1 MAILSNG
8 KFYGFLCSV
17 KATGRKLSNG
27 VKEYVEDFVSGF
39 AGHGWKLWE
48 YIKGKWKLE
57 IDSLVVRETM
67 VVFELLI
74 QKIRAVKG
82 ALGITQACG
91 RIKTATL
98 DESGQNWLVTIED
111 EMSFVAHDFIRCQDW
126 TNGTLKGYW
135 VEISEIRKID
145 GVDTIVIPVSD
156 FTGGI
161 GYTDGMEAVDPALS
175 GMTTPA
181 IGDEIVQFG
190 NSKDV
195 NRQSAIYLHA
205 DEGGQP
211 AIDILFGINSKSF
224 AGCTK
229 IRMGGELPG
238 TDGLKGFYCENGM
251 IKGTDST
258 GHVVYCIYPD
268 GTAEFGDG
276 SAKFATDKSGYIAG
290 GAISWHWDASKNK
303 YVCSMK
309 GVVLTWDNLDEE
321 TKENLKGEPGKD
333 GQDGTNG
340 TDGKDGTSL
349 IFMGEFSSAPADPQ
363 NGYWYRNTTDKKCY
377 VYQDGAWYVMTEDGK
392 NGLDGEGSI
401 SADLDDE
408 MQSVVCSLDGTVVSG
423 LPVTTTFSMFYG
435 TTELSLDSLSVG
447 SITGVTATADRSTG
461 IVKVTAIT
469 AAVADVIRIPI
480 TGKATYKGAQ
490 YERTLQ
496 LSINKI
502 KPGANG
508 QNGTDGTDGADGQN
522 AVIYSLQPSTNII
535 KRDAN
540 GNSDVSKISCRV
552 MKTDGTSTV
561 VSSLPVGYSMDYIID
576 SGNATSYTPDSEI
589 SVSGITNKIQ
599 FRLYNETSG
608 VVLIDRETIAVV
620 SDGKKG
626 LDGINGEDGKDGLSI
641 MWKGDLSSAPS
652 NPEKNWAYRNTSNGI
667 VYIYNG
673 SAWELMVADGQ
684 DGTDGTDGTD
694 GLSVF
699 VTYHDSEDEPSRPT
713 GSGTS
718 GGWHTNATKD
728 VVWISQKV
736 ASSASSGTWGD
747 PIRFKGL
754 PGKYTELR
762 YKYAFGKPA
771 TPTGTNPAGWSLSPD
786 REDITFSYSGDF
798 TKDGDYYVSP
808 SPTSHSSTYKQR
820 ISFTT
825 RRANQMI
832 HIEIDVSSEQNY
844 DKGIVEALD
853 MSYHMDN
860 EHAWVGSGVA
870 SAVVD
875 IAVPTSGSHFVEIV
889 YTKDGSGSS
898 NEDRVRFRML
908 DPTTCW
914 YSTAVIDGE
923 TTPSWSEPVIF
934 PTDSKTEEQVYLLA
948 KSKRDVVDLPTS
960 NEYVNEYIGDAPE
973 YSSSKFYSA
982 GNIVKYNNVYK
993 VAIQAHSGIAPTN
1006 EAYWEDVLWWVDNPR
1021 GASETYP
1028 YEYTCER
1035 TLQDGKWGEY
1045 KNYRLFG
1052 HYGKDGEP
1060 GEPGTPG
1067 EDANLLPWVE
1077 DWNNNKTEI
1086 GGEYLISP
1094 KIFSGTK
1101 DSNGKLTG
1109 VALGRDCV
1117 TVDGEKKTGIFA
1129 LDQDDLMLELDP
1141 LNKRYVFR
1149 GTNIIGSPDGQR
1161 VVISPDSKDIK
1172 IFDDSNK
1179 NVLRID
1185 GASKDSLN
1193 DLFSQNIPTINIK
1206 NIPASVPSQERE
1218 YMVDIADPIYVTGNV
1233 ALDGRFF
1240 GGYTSSSPNTIFVEI
1255 ILKTYSDSSL
1265 QNIIYADYLYSKVV
1279 SYTTEH
1285 SFDGEMFTGFLVSGY
1300 NVLSLRLAM
1309 SYQYSHSF
1317 SINNMSIT
1325 PVVNEYLSSLF
1336 ANGISLGTSSK
1347 NLFSV
1352 MNRRVNGINSIQAIL
1367 SDGTSGLRLDSNGLQ
1382 SLRNGRWGMVP
1393 SIICYGRAYSTP
1405 SNAYIRRCKSYNG
1418 DIPTITRMSS
1428 TLGYLRMNI
1437 PSSWTADGFSESN
1450 VQIMLTGFGQS
1461 RNGSASNMSEFLIK
1475 ATVISVT
1482 SSEVYIGLSDDDT
1495 GNDGEF
1501 YFEMKWL

>member
-135 VEISEIRKID
+135 VEIAEIRKID
-145 GVDTIVIPVSD
+145 GVDTIVIPVSE

-175 GMTTPA
+175 GMTTPVVS
-181 IGDEIVQFG
+181 DEIVQFG
-190 NSKDV
+190 NSKNV

-229 IRMGGELPG
+229 IRMGGDIPG

-251 IKGTDST
+251 IKGTDSK

-276 SAKFATDKSGYIAG
+276 SARFATDKSGHIAG
-290 GAISWHWDASKNK
+290 GAISWYWDASKKK

-333 GQDGTNG
+333 GQDGT
-340 TDGKDGTSL
+340 
-349 IFMGEFSSAPADPQ
+349 
-363 NGYWYRNTTDKKCY
+363 
-377 VYQDGAWYVMTEDGK
+377 
-392 NGLDGEGSI
+392 
-401 SADLDDE
+401 
-408 MQSVVCSLDGTVVSG
+408 
-423 LPVTTTFSMFYG
+423 
-435 TTELSLDSLSVG
+435 
-447 SITGVTATADRSTG
+447 
-461 IVKVTAIT
+461 
-469 AAVADVIRIPI
+469 
-480 TGKATYKGAQ
+480 
-490 YERTLQ
+490 
-496 LSINKI
+496 
-502 KPGANG
+502 
-508 QNGTDGTDGADGQN
+508 
-522 AVIYSLQPSTNII
+522 
-535 KRDAN
+535 
-540 GNSDVSKISCRV
+540 
-552 MKTDGTSTV
+552 
-561 VSSLPVGYSMDYIID
+561 
-576 SGNATSYTPDSEI
+576 
-589 SVSGITNKIQ
+589 
-599 FRLYNETSG
+599 
-608 VVLIDRETIAVV
+608 
-620 SDGKKG
+620 
-626 LDGINGEDGKDGLSI
+626 
-641 MWKGDLSSAPS
+641 
-652 NPEKNWAYRNTSNGI
+652 
-667 VYIYNG
+667 
-673 SAWELMVADGQ
+673 
-684 DGTDGTDGTD
+684 DGTDGTD

-699 VTYHDSEDEPSRPT
+699 ITYHDSEDEPSRPT

-786 REDITFSYSGDF
+786 REDITFSYSGNF

-820 ISFTT
+820 VSFTT

-853 MSYHMDN
+853 TSYSSSN
-860 EHAWVGSGVA
+860 EHAWEGSGVTN
-870 SAVVD
+870 AVVD
-875 IAVPTSGSHFVEIV
+875 IAVPTAGSHFVEIV
-889 YTKDGSGSS
+889 YTKDSSTSS
-898 NEDRVRFRML
+898 NEDRVKFRML

-914 YSTAVIDGE
+914 YSTAVIDGK

-948 KSKRDVVDLPTS
+948 KSKRNVIDLPAS

-1052 HYGKDGEP
+1052 HYGKDGKP

-1067 EDANLLPWVE
+1067 EDGKDANLLPWVE
-1077 DWNNNKTEI
+1077 QWNNNKTEI
-1086 GGEYLISP
+1086 DGEYIVSP
-1094 KIFSGTK
+1094 KMFSGTK

-1109 VALGRDCV
+1109 VAIGRDCI
-1117 TVDGEKKTGIFA
+1117 TVDGEKRTGIFA
-1129 LDQDDLMLELDP
+1129 LVDNEIVFELDP
-1141 LNKRYVFR
+1141 LTKKYIFKGTIEADGGKIAGFKIEGDALSSLNENGSILIEENGVHFLRINEYGMRNPAAALLSVRNDKGSAVSLSGGSGKDVLSILGNGASNAISSAGSHEFIQRKGEKWNAPGALWAGRITGAGGISNRWGDGCYMSVSRTDTGNYVFR
-1149 GTNIIGSPDGQR
+1149 HDLNHTDYFIIATGVNENWTICIISDKQSNTFTVKTFHKDQGWINSAFEV
-1161 VVISPDSKDIK
+1161 VVIGR
-1172 IFDDSNK
+1172 NK
-1179 NVLRID
+1179 
-1185 GASKDSLN
+1185 
-1193 DLFSQNIPTINIK
+1193 
-1206 NIPASVPSQERE
+1206 
-1218 YMVDIADPIYVTGNV
+1218 
-1233 ALDGRFF
+1233 
-1240 GGYTSSSPNTIFVEI
+1240 
-1255 ILKTYSDSSL
+1255 
-1265 QNIIYADYLYSKVV
+1265 
-1279 SYTTEH
+1279 
-1285 SFDGEMFTGFLVSGY
+1285 
-1300 NVLSLRLAM
+1300 
-1309 SYQYSHSF
+1309 
-1317 SINNMSIT
+1317 
-1325 PVVNEYLSSLF
+1325 
-1336 ANGISLGTSSK
+1336 
-1347 NLFSV
+1347 
-1352 MNRRVNGINSIQAIL
+1352 
-1367 SDGTSGLRLDSNGLQ
+1367 
-1382 SLRNGRWGMVP
+1382 
-1393 SIICYGRAYSTP
+1393 
-1405 SNAYIRRCKSYNG
+1405 
-1418 DIPTITRMSS
+1418 
-1428 TLGYLRMNI
+1428 
-1437 PSSWTADGFSESN
+1437 TA
-1450 VQIMLTGFGQS
+1450 
-1461 RNGSASNMSEFLIK
+1461 
-1475 ATVISVT
+1475 
-1482 SSEVYIGLSDDDT
+1482 
-1495 GNDGEF
+1495 
-1501 YFEMKWL
+1501 

>member
-57 IDSLVVRETM
+57 IDALLVRGQFT
-67 VVFELLI
+67 VFELLI
-74 QKIRAVKG
+74 SKIRSIMGAQTISQGQGKVKS
-82 ALGITQACG
+82 A
-91 RIKTATL
+91 RISDDGTEYL
-98 DESGQNWLVTIED
+98 IELED
-111 EMSFVAHDFIRCQDW
+111 EDVSLVAHDFIRCQ
-126 TNGTLKGYW
+126 TFSGTDLRMYH
-135 VEISEIRKID
+135 VEIESVDLSTKTLHIPLSEFNLD
-145 GVDTIVIPVSD
+145 D
-156 FTGGI
+156 
-161 GYTDGMEAVDPALS
+161 S
-175 GMTTPA
+175 GNVLNPPKA
-181 IGDEIVQFG
+181 GDDLVQFG
-190 NSKDV
+190 NSQNKD
-195 NRQSAIYLHA
+195 RQSAIYLHA
-205 DEGGQP
+205 DENGQP
-211 AIDILFGINSKSF
+211 AIDVMFDIDSKDW
-224 AGCTK
+224 TNKIK
-229 IRMGGELPG
+229 IRVGGDIPG
-238 TDGLKGFYCENGM
+238 TEGLKGFYSINGM
-251 IKGTDST
+251 IKAVDENGALIY
-258 GHVVYCIYPD
+258 GLYPD
-268 GTAEFGDG
+268 GTVNIGKGNIVYNPQNNKVTLG
-276 SAKFATDKSGYIAG
+276 SGVTL
-290 GAISWHWDASKNK
+290 SWS
-303 YVCSMK
+303 
-309 GVVLTWDNLDEE
+309 NLDEE

-349 IFMGEFSSAPADPQ
+349 IFMGEFSSAPANPQ

-408 MQSVVCSLDGTVVSG
+408 MQSVACSLDGTVVFG
-423 LPVTTTFSMFYG
+423 LPITTTFSMFYG
-435 TTELSLDSLSVG
+435 TTELPLDSLSVG

-469 AAVADVIRIPI
+469 ATVADVIRIPI
-480 TGKATYKGAQ
+480 TGRVTYKGSQ
-490 YERTLQ
+490 YERTLH
-496 LSINKI
+496 LSINKV
-502 KPGANG
+502 KPGENG
-508 QNGTDGTDGADGQN
+508 ENGTDGTNGQN

-535 KRDAN
+535 KRDAD
-540 GNSDVSKISCRV
+540 GNSDVSNISCRV
-552 MKTDGTSTV
+552 MKTDGASTV

-576 SGNATSYTPDSEI
+576 SGNATSYTPDKQI
-589 SVSGITNKIQ
+589 SVSGITDKIQ

-641 MWKGDLSSAPS
+641 TWKGDLSSAPA
-652 NPEKNWAYRNTSNGI
+652 NPQKNWAYRNTSNGI

-673 SAWELMVADGQ
+673 TAWELMVADGQ

-699 VTYHDSEDEPSRPT
+699 ITYHDSEDEPSRPT

-786 REDITFSYSGDF
+786 REDITFSYSGNF

-820 ISFTT
+820 VSFTT

-853 MSYHMDN
+853 TSYRMDN
-860 EHAWVGSGVA
+860 EHAWEGSGVTN
-870 SAVVD
+870 AVVD
-875 IAVPTSGSHFVEIV
+875 IAVPTAGSHFVEIV
-889 YTKDGSGSS
+889 YTKDGSTSS
-898 NEDRVRFRML
+898 NEDRVKFRML

-914 YSTAVIDGE
+914 YSTAVIDGK

-948 KSKRDVVDLPTS
+948 KSKRNVIDLPTS

-1045 KNYRLFG
+1045 KNYHLFG
-1052 HYGKDGEP
+1052 HYGKDGE
-1060 GEPGTPG
+1060 PG

-1101 DSNGKLTG
+1101 DSSGKLTG
-1109 VALGRDCV
+1109 IALGRDCI
-1117 TVDGEKKTGIFA
+1117 TVDGEKRTGIFA
-1129 LDQDDLMLELDP
+1129 LVGGNIVFKLDP
-1141 LNKRYVFR
+1141 ISEEYEFQGSVVADSITMKDFAHLSQAIFKGDFMFSQQGIDADGNPTSNYQEFNQENPQGGNFNPNLAFNLKTGDQYSNGGHVYGFATNTPIQAN
-1149 GTNIIGSPDGQR
+1149 GTSVDPDKVAYSKVNI
-1161 VVISPDSKDIK
+1161 
-1172 IFDDSNK
+1172 
-1179 NVLRID
+1179 
-1185 GASKDSLN
+1185 
-1193 DLFSQNIPTINIK
+1193 LFSGTSSLRLPNDKKFDGVEFTIVSTASRSFDGSANIY
-1206 NIPASVPSQERE
+1206 RE
-1218 YMVDIADPIYVTGNV
+1218 GGGDTNYSATGIHYKGVEIRTCYMRSEGSFIRLIAHWNGSKLKYYVVGHSDNFAMIEPILNTQGTSATLGIWFVDRV
-1233 ALDGRFF
+1233 
-1240 GGYTSSSPNTIFVEI
+1240 YTSSTSMRVYYNDINLFLFMLNVYSGKDAPNTGG
-1255 ILKTYSDSSL
+1255 L
-1265 QNIIYADYLYSKVV
+1265 N
-1279 SYTTEH
+1279 
-1285 SFDGEMFTGFLVSGY
+1285 FTS
-1300 NVLSLRLAM
+1300 
-1309 SYQYSHSF
+1309 
-1317 SINNMSIT
+1317 
-1325 PVVNEYLSSLF
+1325 
-1336 ANGISLGTSSK
+1336 
-1347 NLFSV
+1347 
-1352 MNRRVNGINSIQAIL
+1352 
-1367 SDGTSGLRLDSNGLQ
+1367 
-1382 SLRNGRWGMVP
+1382 
-1393 SIICYGRAYSTP
+1393 
-1405 SNAYIRRCKSYNG
+1405 
-1418 DIPTITRMSS
+1418 
-1428 TLGYLRMNI
+1428 
-1437 PSSWTADGFSESN
+1437 PSS
-1450 VQIMLTGFGQS
+1450 
-1461 RNGSASNMSEFLIK
+1461 
-1475 ATVISVT
+1475 
-1482 SSEVYIGLSDDDT
+1482 
-1495 GNDGEF
+1495 
-1501 YFEMKWL
+1501 

>member
-17 KATGRKLSNG
+17 KSTGRKLSNG

-57 IDSLVVRETM
+57 IDALLVRGQFT
-67 VVFELLI
+67 VFELLI
-74 QKIRAVKG
+74 SKIRSIMGAQTISQGQGKVKS
-82 ALGITQACG
+82 A
-91 RIKTATL
+91 RISDDGTEYL
-98 DESGQNWLVTIED
+98 IELED
-111 EMSFVAHDFIRCQDW
+111 EDVSLVAHDFIRCQ
-126 TNGTLKGYW
+126 TFSGTDLRMYH
-135 VEISEIRKID
+135 VEIESVDLSTKTLHIPLSEFNLD
-145 GVDTIVIPVSD
+145 D
-156 FTGGI
+156 
-161 GYTDGMEAVDPALS
+161 S
-175 GMTTPA
+175 GNVLNPPKA
-181 IGDEIVQFG
+181 GDDLVQFG
-190 NSKDV
+190 NSQNKD
-195 NRQSAIYLHA
+195 RQSAIYLHA
-205 DEGGQP
+205 DENGQP
-211 AIDILFGINSKSF
+211 AIDVMFDIDSKDW
-224 AGCTK
+224 TNKIK
-229 IRMGGELPG
+229 IRVGGDIPG
-238 TDGLKGFYCENGM
+238 TEGLKGFYSINGM
-251 IKGTDST
+251 IKAVDENGALIY
-258 GHVVYCIYPD
+258 GLYPD
-268 GTAEFGDG
+268 GTVNIGKGNIVYNPQNNKVTLG
-276 SAKFATDKSGYIAG
+276 SGVTL
-290 GAISWHWDASKNK
+290 SWS
-303 YVCSMK
+303 
-309 GVVLTWDNLDEE
+309 NLDEE
-321 TKENLKGEPGKD
+321 AKENLKGEP
-333 GQDGTNG
+333 G

-349 IFMGEFSSAPADPQ
+349 IFMGEFSSAPANPQ

-408 MQSVVCSLDGTVVSG
+408 MQSVACSLDGTVVFG
-423 LPVTTTFSMFYG
+423 LPITTTFSMFYG
-435 TTELSLDSLSVG
+435 TTELPLDSLSVG

-469 AAVADVIRIPI
+469 ATVADVIRIPI
-480 TGKATYKGAQ
+480 TGRVTYKGSQ
-490 YERTLQ
+490 YERTLH
-496 LSINKI
+496 LSINKV
-502 KPGANG
+502 KPGENG
-508 QNGTDGTDGADGQN
+508 ENGTDGTNGQN

-535 KRDAN
+535 KRDAD
-540 GNSDVSKISCRV
+540 GNSDVSNISCRV
-552 MKTDGTSTV
+552 MKTDGASTV

-576 SGNATSYTPDSEI
+576 SGNATSYTPDKQI
-589 SVSGITNKIQ
+589 SVSGITDKIQ

-641 MWKGDLSSAPS
+641 TWKGDLSSAPA
-652 NPEKNWAYRNTSNGI
+652 NPQKNWAYRNTSNGI

-673 SAWELMVADGQ
+673 TAWELMVADGQ

-699 VTYHDSEDEPSRPT
+699 ITYHDSEDEPSRPT

-786 REDITFSYSGDF
+786 REDITFSYSGNF

-820 ISFTT
+820 VSFTT

-853 MSYHMDN
+853 TSYSSSN
-860 EHAWVGSGVA
+860 EHAWEGSGVTN
-870 SAVVD
+870 AVVD
-875 IAVPTSGSHFVEIV
+875 IAVPTAGSHFVEIV
-889 YTKDGSGSS
+889 YTKDSS
-898 NEDRVRFRML
+898 TSNNEDRVKFRML

-914 YSTAVIDGE
+914 YSTAVIDSK

-948 KSKRDVVDLPTS
+948 KSKRNVIDLPTS
-960 NEYVNEYIGDAPE
+960 NEYVNEYIGDASE

-1045 KNYRLFG
+1045 KNYHLFG
-1052 HYGKDGEP
+1052 HYGKDGE
-1060 GEPGTPG
+1060 PG

-1101 DSNGKLTG
+1101 DSGGKLTG
-1109 VALGRDCV
+1109 IALGRDCI
-1117 TVDGEKKTGIFA
+1117 TVDGEKRTGIFA
-1129 LDQDDLMLELDP
+1129 LVGGNIVFKLDP
-1141 LNKRYVFR
+1141 ISEEYEFQGSVVADSITMKDFAHLSQAIFKGDFMFSQQGIDADGNPTSNYQEFNQENPQGGNFKPNLAFNLKTGDQYSNGGHVYGFATNTPIQAN
-1149 GTNIIGSPDGQR
+1149 GTSVDPDKVAYSKVNI
-1161 VVISPDSKDIK
+1161 
-1172 IFDDSNK
+1172 
-1179 NVLRID
+1179 
-1185 GASKDSLN
+1185 
-1193 DLFSQNIPTINIK
+1193 LFSGTSSLRLPNDKKFDGVEFTIVSTASRSFDGSANIY
-1206 NIPASVPSQERE
+1206 RE
-1218 YMVDIADPIYVTGNV
+1218 GGGDTNYSATGIHYKGVEIRTCYMRSEGSFIRLIAHWNGSKLKYYVVGHSDNFAMIEPILNNQGTSATLGIWFVDRV
-1233 ALDGRFF
+1233 
-1240 GGYTSSSPNTIFVEI
+1240 YTSSTSMRVYYNDINLFLFMLNVYSGKDAPNTGG
-1255 ILKTYSDSSL
+1255 L
-1265 QNIIYADYLYSKVV
+1265 N
-1279 SYTTEH
+1279 
-1285 SFDGEMFTGFLVSGY
+1285 FTS
-1300 NVLSLRLAM
+1300 
-1309 SYQYSHSF
+1309 
-1317 SINNMSIT
+1317 
-1325 PVVNEYLSSLF
+1325 
-1336 ANGISLGTSSK
+1336 
-1347 NLFSV
+1347 
-1352 MNRRVNGINSIQAIL
+1352 
-1367 SDGTSGLRLDSNGLQ
+1367 
-1382 SLRNGRWGMVP
+1382 
-1393 SIICYGRAYSTP
+1393 
-1405 SNAYIRRCKSYNG
+1405 
-1418 DIPTITRMSS
+1418 
-1428 TLGYLRMNI
+1428 
-1437 PSSWTADGFSESN
+1437 PSS
-1450 VQIMLTGFGQS
+1450 
-1461 RNGSASNMSEFLIK
+1461 
-1475 ATVISVT
+1475 
-1482 SSEVYIGLSDDDT
+1482 
-1495 GNDGEF
+1495 
-1501 YFEMKWL
+1501 

>member
-57 IDSLVVRETM
+57 IDALLVRGQFT
-67 VVFELLI
+67 VFELLI
-74 QKIRAVKG
+74 SKIRSIMGAQTISQGQGKVKS
-82 ALGITQACG
+82 A
-91 RIKTATL
+91 RISDDGTEYL
-98 DESGQNWLVTIED
+98 IELED
-111 EMSFVAHDFIRCQDW
+111 EDVSLVAHDFIRCQ
-126 TNGTLKGYW
+126 TFSGTDLRMYH
-135 VEISEIRKID
+135 VEIESVDLSTKTLHIPLSEFNLD
-145 GVDTIVIPVSD
+145 D
-156 FTGGI
+156 
-161 GYTDGMEAVDPALS
+161 S
-175 GMTTPA
+175 GNVLNPPKA
-181 IGDEIVQFG
+181 GDDLVQFG
-190 NSKDV
+190 NSQNKD
-195 NRQSAIYLHA
+195 RQSAIYLHA
-205 DEGGQP
+205 DENGQP
-211 AIDILFGINSKSF
+211 AIDVMFDIDSKDW
-224 AGCTK
+224 TNKIK
-229 IRMGGELPG
+229 IRVGGDIPG
-238 TDGLKGFYCENGM
+238 TEGLKGFYSINGM
-251 IKGTDST
+251 IKAVDENGALIY
-258 GHVVYCIYPD
+258 GLYPD
-268 GTAEFGDG
+268 GTVNIGKGNIVYNPQNNKVTLG
-276 SAKFATDKSGYIAG
+276 SGVTL
-290 GAISWHWDASKNK
+290 SWS
-303 YVCSMK
+303 
-309 GVVLTWDNLDEE
+309 NLDEE
-321 TKENLKGEPGKD
+321 AKENLKGEP
-333 GQDGTNG
+333 G

-349 IFMGEFSSAPADPQ
+349 IFMGEFSSAPANPQ

-408 MQSVVCSLDGTVVSG
+408 MQSVACSLDGTVVFG
-423 LPVTTTFSMFYG
+423 LPITTTFSMFYG
-435 TTELSLDSLSVG
+435 TTELPLDSLSVG

-469 AAVADVIRIPI
+469 ATVADVIRIPI
-480 TGKATYKGAQ
+480 TGRVTYKGSQ
-490 YERTLQ
+490 YERTLH
-496 LSINKI
+496 LSINKV
-502 KPGANG
+502 KPGENG
-508 QNGTDGTDGADGQN
+508 ENGTDGTNGQN

-535 KRDAN
+535 KRDAD
-540 GNSDVSKISCRV
+540 GNSDVSNISCRV
-552 MKTDGTSTV
+552 MKTDGASTV

-576 SGNATSYTPDSEI
+576 SGNATSYTPDKQI
-589 SVSGITNKIQ
+589 SVSGITDKIQ

-641 MWKGDLSSAPS
+641 TWKGDLSSAPA
-652 NPEKNWAYRNTSNGI
+652 NPQKNWAYRNTSNGI

-673 SAWELMVADGQ
+673 TAWELMVADGQ

-699 VTYHDSEDEPSRPT
+699 ITYHDSEDEPSRPT

-786 REDITFSYSGDF
+786 REDITFSYSGNF

-820 ISFTT
+820 VSFTT

-853 MSYHMDN
+853 TSYRMDN
-860 EHAWVGSGVA
+860 EHAWEGSGVTN
-870 SAVVD
+870 AVVD
-875 IAVPTSGSHFVEIV
+875 IAVPTAGSHFVEIV
-889 YTKDGSGSS
+889 YTKDGSTSS
-898 NEDRVRFRML
+898 NEDRVKFRML

-914 YSTAVIDGE
+914 YSTAVIDSK

-948 KSKRDVVDLPTS
+948 KSKRNVIDLPTS
-960 NEYVNEYIGDAPE
+960 NEYVNEYIGDASE

-1045 KNYRLFG
+1045 KNYHLFG
-1052 HYGKDGEP
+1052 HYGKDGE
-1060 GEPGTPG
+1060 PG

-1101 DSNGKLTG
+1101 DSSGKLTG
-1109 VALGRDCV
+1109 IALGRDCI
-1117 TVDGEKKTGIFA
+1117 TVDGEKRTGIFA
-1129 LDQDDLMLELDP
+1129 LVGGNIVFKLDP
-1141 LNKRYVFR
+1141 ISEEYEFQGSVVADSITMKDFAHLSQAIFKGDFMFSQQGIDADGNPTSNYQEFNQENPQGGNFKPNLAFNLKTGDQYSNGGHVYGFATNTPIQAN
-1149 GTNIIGSPDGQR
+1149 GTSVDPDKVAYSKVNI
-1161 VVISPDSKDIK
+1161 
-1172 IFDDSNK
+1172 
-1179 NVLRID
+1179 
-1185 GASKDSLN
+1185 
-1193 DLFSQNIPTINIK
+1193 LFSGTSSLRLPNDKKFDGVEFTIVSTASRSFDGSANIY
-1206 NIPASVPSQERE
+1206 RE
-1218 YMVDIADPIYVTGNV
+1218 GGGDTNYSATGIHYKGVEIRTCYMRSEGSFIRLIAHWNGSKLKYYVVGHSDNFAMIEPILNTQGTSATLGIWFVDRV
-1233 ALDGRFF
+1233 
-1240 GGYTSSSPNTIFVEI
+1240 YTSSTSMRVYYNDINLFLFMLNVYSGKDAPNTGG
-1255 ILKTYSDSSL
+1255 L
-1265 QNIIYADYLYSKVV
+1265 N
-1279 SYTTEH
+1279 
-1285 SFDGEMFTGFLVSGY
+1285 FTS
-1300 NVLSLRLAM
+1300 
-1309 SYQYSHSF
+1309 
-1317 SINNMSIT
+1317 
-1325 PVVNEYLSSLF
+1325 
-1336 ANGISLGTSSK
+1336 
-1347 NLFSV
+1347 
-1352 MNRRVNGINSIQAIL
+1352 
-1367 SDGTSGLRLDSNGLQ
+1367 
-1382 SLRNGRWGMVP
+1382 
-1393 SIICYGRAYSTP
+1393 
-1405 SNAYIRRCKSYNG
+1405 
-1418 DIPTITRMSS
+1418 
-1428 TLGYLRMNI
+1428 
-1437 PSSWTADGFSESN
+1437 PSS
-1450 VQIMLTGFGQS
+1450 
-1461 RNGSASNMSEFLIK
+1461 
-1475 ATVISVT
+1475 
-1482 SSEVYIGLSDDDT
+1482 
-1495 GNDGEF
+1495 
-1501 YFEMKWL
+1501 

>member
-8 KFYGFLCSV
+8 KFYGSLCSV

-57 IDSLVVRETM
+57 IDALLVRGQFT
-67 VVFELLI
+67 VFELLI
-74 QKIRAVKG
+74 SKIRSIMGAQTISQGQGKVKS
-82 ALGITQACG
+82 A
-91 RIKTATL
+91 RISDDGTEYL
-98 DESGQNWLVTIED
+98 IELED
-111 EMSFVAHDFIRCQDW
+111 EDVSLVAHDFIRCQ
-126 TNGTLKGYW
+126 TFSGTDLRMYH
-135 VEISEIRKID
+135 VEIESVDLSTKTLHIPLSEFNLD
-145 GVDTIVIPVSD
+145 D
-156 FTGGI
+156 
-161 GYTDGMEAVDPALS
+161 S
-175 GMTTPA
+175 GNVLNPPKA
-181 IGDEIVQFG
+181 GDDLVQFG
-190 NSKDV
+190 NSQNKD
-195 NRQSAIYLHA
+195 RQSAIYLHA
-205 DEGGQP
+205 DENGQP
-211 AIDILFGINSKSF
+211 AIDVMFDIDSKDW
-224 AGCTK
+224 TNKIK
-229 IRMGGELPG
+229 IRVGGDIPG
-238 TDGLKGFYCENGM
+238 TEGLKGFYSINGM
-251 IKGTDST
+251 IKAVDENGALIY
-258 GHVVYCIYPD
+258 GLYPD
-268 GTAEFGDG
+268 GTVNIGKGNIVYNPQNNKVTLG
-276 SAKFATDKSGYIAG
+276 SGVTL
-290 GAISWHWDASKNK
+290 SWS
-303 YVCSMK
+303 
-309 GVVLTWDNLDEE
+309 NLDEE
-321 TKENLKGEPGKD
+321 AKENLKGEPGK
-333 GQDGTNG
+333 
-340 TDGKDGTSL
+340 DGKDGTSL
-349 IFMGEFSSAPADPQ
+349 IFMGEFSSAPANPQ

-408 MQSVVCSLDGTVVSG
+408 MQSVACSLDGTVVSG
-423 LPVTTTFSMFYG
+423 LPITTTFSMFYG
-435 TTELSLDSLSVG
+435 TTELPLDSLSVG

-480 TGKATYKGAQ
+480 TGRVTYKGSQ
-490 YERTLQ
+490 YERTLH
-496 LSINKI
+496 LSINKV
-502 KPGANG
+502 KPGENG
-508 QNGTDGTDGADGQN
+508 ENGTDGTNGQN

-535 KRDAN
+535 KRDAD

-576 SGNATSYTPDSEI
+576 SGNATSYTPDKQI
-589 SVSGITNKIQ
+589 SVSGITEKIQ

-641 MWKGDLSSAPS
+641 TWKGDLSSAPA
-652 NPEKNWAYRNTSNGI
+652 NPQKNWAYRNTSNGI

-673 SAWELMVADGQ
+673 TAWELMVADGQ

-699 VTYHDSEDEPSRPT
+699 ITYHDSEDEPSRPT

-786 REDITFSYSGDF
+786 REDITFSYSGNF

-820 ISFTT
+820 VSFTT

-853 MSYHMDN
+853 TSYSSSN
-860 EHAWVGSGVA
+860 EHAWEGSGVTN
-870 SAVVD
+870 AVVD
-875 IAVPTSGSHFVEIV
+875 IAVPTAGSHFVEIV
-889 YTKDGSGSS
+889 YTKDSS
-898 NEDRVRFRML
+898 TSNNEDRVKFRML

-914 YSTAVIDGE
+914 YSTAVIDSK

-948 KSKRDVVDLPTS
+948 KSKRNVIDLPTS
-960 NEYVNEYIGDAPE
+960 NEYVNEYIGDASE

-1045 KNYRLFG
+1045 KNYHLFG
-1052 HYGKDGEP
+1052 HYGKDGE
-1060 GEPGTPG
+1060 PG

-1101 DSNGKLTG
+1101 DSSGKLTG
-1109 VALGRDCV
+1109 IALGRDCI
-1117 TVDGEKKTGIFA
+1117 TVDGEKRTGIFA
-1129 LDQDDLMLELDP
+1129 LVGGNIVFKLDP
-1141 LNKRYVFR
+1141 ISEEYEFQGSVVADSITMKDFAHLSQAIFKGDFMFSQQGIDADGNPTSNYQEFNQENPQGGNFKPNLAFNLKTGDQYSNGGHVYGFATNTPIQAN
-1149 GTNIIGSPDGQR
+1149 GTSVDPDKVAYSKVNI
-1161 VVISPDSKDIK
+1161 
-1172 IFDDSNK
+1172 
-1179 NVLRID
+1179 
-1185 GASKDSLN
+1185 
-1193 DLFSQNIPTINIK
+1193 LFSGTSSLRLPNDKKFDGVEFTIVSTASRSFDGSANIY
-1206 NIPASVPSQERE
+1206 RE
-1218 YMVDIADPIYVTGNV
+1218 GGGDTNYSATGIHYKGVEIRTCYMRSEGSFIRLIAHWNGSKLKYYVVGHSDNFAMIEPILNTQGTSATLGIWFVDRV
-1233 ALDGRFF
+1233 
-1240 GGYTSSSPNTIFVEI
+1240 YTSSTSMRVYYNDINLFLFMLNVYSGKDAPNTGG
-1255 ILKTYSDSSL
+1255 L
-1265 QNIIYADYLYSKVV
+1265 N
-1279 SYTTEH
+1279 
-1285 SFDGEMFTGFLVSGY
+1285 FTS
-1300 NVLSLRLAM
+1300 
-1309 SYQYSHSF
+1309 
-1317 SINNMSIT
+1317 
-1325 PVVNEYLSSLF
+1325 
-1336 ANGISLGTSSK
+1336 
-1347 NLFSV
+1347 
-1352 MNRRVNGINSIQAIL
+1352 
-1367 SDGTSGLRLDSNGLQ
+1367 
-1382 SLRNGRWGMVP
+1382 
-1393 SIICYGRAYSTP
+1393 
-1405 SNAYIRRCKSYNG
+1405 
-1418 DIPTITRMSS
+1418 
-1428 TLGYLRMNI
+1428 
-1437 PSSWTADGFSESN
+1437 PSS
-1450 VQIMLTGFGQS
+1450 
-1461 RNGSASNMSEFLIK
+1461 
-1475 ATVISVT
+1475 
-1482 SSEVYIGLSDDDT
+1482 
-1495 GNDGEF
+1495 
-1501 YFEMKWL
+1501 

>member
-57 IDSLVVRETM
+57 IDALLVRGQFT
-67 VVFELLI
+67 VFELLI
-74 QKIRAVKG
+74 SKIRSIMGAQTISQGQGKVKS
-82 ALGITQACG
+82 A
-91 RIKTATL
+91 RISDDGTEYL
-98 DESGQNWLVTIED
+98 IELED
-111 EMSFVAHDFIRCQDW
+111 EDVSLVAHDFIRCQ
-126 TNGTLKGYW
+126 TFSGTDLRMYH
-135 VEISEIRKID
+135 VEIESVDLSTKTLHIPLSEFNLD
-145 GVDTIVIPVSD
+145 D
-156 FTGGI
+156 
-161 GYTDGMEAVDPALS
+161 S
-175 GMTTPA
+175 GNVLNPPKA
-181 IGDEIVQFG
+181 GDDLVQFG
-190 NSKDV
+190 NSQNKD
-195 NRQSAIYLHA
+195 RQSAIYLHA
-205 DEGGQP
+205 DENGQP
-211 AIDILFGINSKSF
+211 AIDVMFDIDSKDW
-224 AGCTK
+224 TNKIK
-229 IRMGGELPG
+229 IRVGGDIPG
-238 TDGLKGFYCENGM
+238 TEGLKGFYSINGM
-251 IKGTDST
+251 IKAVDENGALIY
-258 GHVVYCIYPD
+258 GLYPD
-268 GTAEFGDG
+268 GTVNIGKGNIVYNPQNNKVTLG
-276 SAKFATDKSGYIAG
+276 SGVTL
-290 GAISWHWDASKNK
+290 SWS
-303 YVCSMK
+303 
-309 GVVLTWDNLDEE
+309 NLDEE
-321 TKENLKGEPGKD
+321 AKENLKGEP
-333 GQDGTNG
+333 G

-349 IFMGEFSSAPADPQ
+349 IFMGEFSSAPANPQ

-408 MQSVVCSLDGTVVSG
+408 MQSVACSLDGTVVFG
-423 LPVTTTFSMFYG
+423 LPITTTFSMFYG
-435 TTELSLDSLSVG
+435 TTELPLDSLSVG

-469 AAVADVIRIPI
+469 ATVADVIRIPI
-480 TGKATYKGAQ
+480 TGRVTYKGSQ
-490 YERTLQ
+490 YERTLH
-496 LSINKI
+496 LSINKV
-502 KPGANG
+502 KPGENG
-508 QNGTDGTDGADGQN
+508 ENGTDGTNGQN

-535 KRDAN
+535 KRDAD
-540 GNSDVSKISCRV
+540 GNSDVSNISCRV
-552 MKTDGTSTV
+552 MKTDGASTV

-576 SGNATSYTPDSEI
+576 SGNATSYTPDKQI
-589 SVSGITNKIQ
+589 SVSGITEKIQ

-641 MWKGDLSSAPS
+641 TWKGDLSSAPA
-652 NPEKNWAYRNTSNGI
+652 NPQKNWAYRNTSNGI

-673 SAWELMVADGQ
+673 TAWELMVADGQ

-699 VTYHDSEDEPSRPT
+699 ITYHDSEDEPSRPT

-786 REDITFSYSGDF
+786 REDITFSYSGNF

-820 ISFTT
+820 VSFTT

-853 MSYHMDN
+853 TSYSSSN
-860 EHAWVGSGVA
+860 EHAWEGSGVTN
-870 SAVVD
+870 AVVD
-875 IAVPTSGSHFVEIV
+875 IAVPTAGSHFVEIV
-889 YTKDGSGSS
+889 YTKDSS
-898 NEDRVRFRML
+898 TSNNEDRVKFRML

-914 YSTAVIDGE
+914 YSTAVIDSK

-948 KSKRDVVDLPTS
+948 KSKRNVIDLPTS
-960 NEYVNEYIGDAPE
+960 NEYVNEYIGDASE

-1045 KNYRLFG
+1045 KNYHLFG
-1052 HYGKDGEP
+1052 HYGKDGE
-1060 GEPGTPG
+1060 PG

-1101 DSNGKLTG
+1101 DSGGKLTG
-1109 VALGRDCV
+1109 IALGRDCI
-1117 TVDGEKKTGIFA
+1117 TVDGEKRTGIFA
-1129 LDQDDLMLELDP
+1129 LVGGNIVFKLDP
-1141 LNKRYVFR
+1141 ISEEYEFQGSVVADSITMKDFAHLSQAIFKGDFMFSQQGIDADGNPTSNYQEFNQENPQGGNFKPNLAFNLKTGDQYSNGGHVYGFATNTPIQAN
-1149 GTNIIGSPDGQR
+1149 GTSVDPDKVAYSKVNI
-1161 VVISPDSKDIK
+1161 
-1172 IFDDSNK
+1172 
-1179 NVLRID
+1179 
-1185 GASKDSLN
+1185 
-1193 DLFSQNIPTINIK
+1193 LFSGTSSLRLPNDKKFDGVEFTIVSTASRSFDGSANIY
-1206 NIPASVPSQERE
+1206 RE
-1218 YMVDIADPIYVTGNV
+1218 GGGDTNYSATGIHYKGVEIRTCYMRSEGSFIRLIAHWNGSKLKYYVVGHSDNFAMIEPILNTQGTSATLGIWFVDRV
-1233 ALDGRFF
+1233 
-1240 GGYTSSSPNTIFVEI
+1240 YTSSTSMRVYYNDINLFLFMLNVYSGKDAPNTGG
-1255 ILKTYSDSSL
+1255 L
-1265 QNIIYADYLYSKVV
+1265 N
-1279 SYTTEH
+1279 
-1285 SFDGEMFTGFLVSGY
+1285 FTS
-1300 NVLSLRLAM
+1300 
-1309 SYQYSHSF
+1309 
-1317 SINNMSIT
+1317 
-1325 PVVNEYLSSLF
+1325 
-1336 ANGISLGTSSK
+1336 
-1347 NLFSV
+1347 
-1352 MNRRVNGINSIQAIL
+1352 
-1367 SDGTSGLRLDSNGLQ
+1367 
-1382 SLRNGRWGMVP
+1382 
-1393 SIICYGRAYSTP
+1393 
-1405 SNAYIRRCKSYNG
+1405 
-1418 DIPTITRMSS
+1418 
-1428 TLGYLRMNI
+1428 
-1437 PSSWTADGFSESN
+1437 PSS
-1450 VQIMLTGFGQS
+1450 
-1461 RNGSASNMSEFLIK
+1461 
-1475 ATVISVT
+1475 
-1482 SSEVYIGLSDDDT
+1482 
-1495 GNDGEF
+1495 
-1501 YFEMKWL
+1501 

>member
-57 IDSLVVRETM
+57 IDALLVRGQFT
-67 VVFELLI
+67 VFELLI
-74 QKIRAVKG
+74 SKIRSIMGAQTISQGQGKVKS
-82 ALGITQACG
+82 A
-91 RIKTATL
+91 RISDDGTEYL
-98 DESGQNWLVTIED
+98 IELED
-111 EMSFVAHDFIRCQDW
+111 EDVSLVAHDFIRCQ
-126 TNGTLKGYW
+126 TFSGTDLRMYH
-135 VEISEIRKID
+135 VEIESVDLSTKTLHIPLSEFNLD
-145 GVDTIVIPVSD
+145 D
-156 FTGGI
+156 
-161 GYTDGMEAVDPALS
+161 S
-175 GMTTPA
+175 GNVLNPPKA
-181 IGDEIVQFG
+181 GDDLVQFG
-190 NSKDV
+190 NSQNKA
-195 NRQSAIYLHA
+195 RQSAIYLHA
-205 DEGGQP
+205 DENGQP
-211 AIDILFGINSKSF
+211 AIDVMFDIDSKDW
-224 AGCTK
+224 TNKIK
-229 IRMGGELPG
+229 IRVGGDIPG
-238 TDGLKGFYCENGM
+238 TEGLKGFYSINGM
-251 IKGTDST
+251 IKAVDENGALIY
-258 GHVVYCIYPD
+258 GLYPD
-268 GTAEFGDG
+268 GTVNIGKGNIVYNPQNNKVTLG
-276 SAKFATDKSGYIAG
+276 SGVTL
-290 GAISWHWDASKNK
+290 SWS
-303 YVCSMK
+303 
-309 GVVLTWDNLDEE
+309 NLDEE

-349 IFMGEFSSAPADPQ
+349 IFMGEFSSAPANPQ

-408 MQSVVCSLDGTVVSG
+408 MQSVACSLDGTVVSG
-423 LPVTTTFSMFYG
+423 LPITTTFSMFYG
-435 TTELSLDSLSVG
+435 TTELPLDSLSVG

-480 TGKATYKGAQ
+480 TGRVTYKGSQ
-490 YERTLQ
+490 YERTLH
-496 LSINKI
+496 LSINKV
-502 KPGANG
+502 KPGENG
-508 QNGTDGTDGADGQN
+508 EDGTDGTNGQN

-535 KRDAN
+535 KRDAD
-540 GNSDVSKISCRV
+540 GNSDVSNISCRV
-552 MKTDGTSTV
+552 MKTDGASTV

-576 SGNATSYTPDSEI
+576 SGNATSYTPDKQI
-589 SVSGITNKIQ
+589 SVSGITDKIQ

-641 MWKGDLSSAPS
+641 TWKGDLSSAPA
-652 NPEKNWAYRNTSNGI
+652 NPQKNWAYRNTSNGI

-673 SAWELMVADGQ
+673 TAWELMVADGQ

-699 VTYHDSEDEPSRPT
+699 ITYHDSEDEPSRPT

-786 REDITFSYSGDF
+786 REDITFSYSGNF

-820 ISFTT
+820 VSFTT

-853 MSYHMDN
+853 TSYSSSN
-860 EHAWVGSGVA
+860 EHAWEGSGVTN
-870 SAVVD
+870 AVVD
-875 IAVPTSGSHFVEIV
+875 IAVPTVGSHFVEIV
-889 YTKDGSGSS
+889 YTKDSSTSS
-898 NEDRVRFRML
+898 NEDRVKFRML

-914 YSTAVIDGE
+914 YSTAVIDGK

-948 KSKRDVVDLPTS
+948 KSKRNVIDLPAS

-1006 EAYWEDVLWWVDNPR
+1006 EVYWEDVLWWVDNPR

-1060 GEPGTPG
+1060 GADGKPG

-1149 GTNIIGSPDGQR
+1149 GTNIIGSPNGQR

-1218 YMVDIADPIYVTGNV
+1218 YMVDITDPIYVTGNV

-1255 ILKTYSDSSL
+1255 ILKAYSDSSL
-1265 QNIIYADYLYSKVV
+1265 QNIIYADYIYSKVV
-1279 SYTTEH
+1279 SYKTEH
-1285 SFDGEMFTGFLVSGY
+1285 TFNDEVFTGFLVSGY

-1309 SYQYSHSF
+1309 SEQYPHSF

-1352 MNRRVNGINSIQAIL
+1352 MNRRVDGVNSIQAIL
-1367 SDGTSGLRLDSNGLQ
+1367 SDGTSGMRLDSNGLQ

-1428 TLGYLRMNI
+1428 TMGYLRMNI
-1437 PSSWTADGFSESN
+1437 PSSWTADGFSEST
-1450 VQIMLTGFGQS
+1450 VQIMLTGYGQS
-1461 RNGSASNMSEFLIK
+1461 ANGSASNMSEFLIK
-1475 ATVISVT
+1475 ATVLSVT
-1482 SSEVYIGLSDDDT
+1482 SSYVYIGLSDDDT

>member
-8 KFYGFLCSV
+8 KFYGFLCSA
-17 KATGRKLSNG
+17 KATGHKLSNG

-135 VEISEIRKID
+135 VEIAEIRKID
-145 GVDTIVIPVSD
+145 GVDTIVIPVSE

-181 IGDEIVQFG
+181 VSDEIVQFG

-229 IRMGGELPG
+229 IRMGGDIPG

-349 IFMGEFSSAPADPQ
+349 IFIGEFSSAPADPQ

-408 MQSVVCSLDGTVVSG
+408 MQSVACSLDGTVVSG

-480 TGKATYKGAQ
+480 TGRVTYKGAQ
-490 YERTLQ
+490 YERTLH
-496 LSINKI
+496 LSINKV
-502 KPGANG
+502 KPGENG
-508 QNGTDGTDGADGQN
+508 EDGTDGKN

-641 MWKGDLSSAPS
+641 TWKGDLSSAPS

-786 REDITFSYSGDF
+786 REDITFSYLGNF

-820 ISFTT
+820 VSFTT

-853 MSYHMDN
+853 TSYRMDN
-860 EHAWVGSGVA
+860 EHAWEGSGVTN
-870 SAVVD
+870 AVVD
-875 IAVPTSGSHFVEIV
+875 IAVPTAGSHFVEIV
-889 YTKDGSGSS
+889 YTKDGNTSS
-898 NEDRVRFRML
+898 NEDRVKFRML

-923 TTPSWSEPVIF
+923 TSPSWSEPVIF

-948 KSKRDVVDLPTS
+948 KSKRNVIDLPTS

-1045 KNYRLFG
+1045 KNYHLFG

-1060 GEPGTPG
+1060 GADGK
-1067 EDANLLPWVE
+1067 DANLLPWVE
-1077 DWNNNKTEI
+1077 QWNNNKTLI
-1086 GGEYLISP
+1086 DGEYIVSP
-1094 KIFSGTK
+1094 KMFSGTK
-1101 DSNGKLTG
+1101 DSGGKLTG
-1109 VALGRDCV
+1109 IALGRDCI
-1117 TVDGEKKTGIFA
+1117 TVDGEKRTGIFA
-1129 LDQDDLMLELDP
+1129 LVGGNIVFKLDP
-1141 LNKRYVFR
+1141 ISEEYEFQGSVVADSITMKDFAHLSQAIFKGDFMFSQQGIDADGNPTSNYQEFNQENPQGGNFKPNLAFNLKTGDQYSNGGHVYGFATNTPIQAN
-1149 GTNIIGSPDGQR
+1149 GTSVDPDKVAYSKVNILFS
-1161 VVISPDSKDIK
+1161 
-1172 IFDDSNK
+1172 
-1179 NVLRID
+1179 
-1185 GASKDSLN
+1185 GASSLRLPN
-1193 DLFSQNIPTINIK
+1193 DKKFDGVEFTIVSTASRSFDGSANIY
-1206 NIPASVPSQERE
+1206 RE
-1218 YMVDIADPIYVTGNV
+1218 GGGDTNYSATGIHYKGVEIRTCYMRSEGSFIRLIAHWNGSKLKYYVVGHSDNFAMIEPILNTQGTSATLGIWFVDRV
-1233 ALDGRFF
+1233 
-1240 GGYTSSSPNTIFVEI
+1240 YTSSTSMRVYYNDINLFLFMLNVYSGKDAPNTGG
-1255 ILKTYSDSSL
+1255 L
-1265 QNIIYADYLYSKVV
+1265 N
-1279 SYTTEH
+1279 
-1285 SFDGEMFTGFLVSGY
+1285 FTS
-1300 NVLSLRLAM
+1300 
-1309 SYQYSHSF
+1309 
-1317 SINNMSIT
+1317 
-1325 PVVNEYLSSLF
+1325 
-1336 ANGISLGTSSK
+1336 
-1347 NLFSV
+1347 
-1352 MNRRVNGINSIQAIL
+1352 
-1367 SDGTSGLRLDSNGLQ
+1367 
-1382 SLRNGRWGMVP
+1382 
-1393 SIICYGRAYSTP
+1393 
-1405 SNAYIRRCKSYNG
+1405 
-1418 DIPTITRMSS
+1418 
-1428 TLGYLRMNI
+1428 
-1437 PSSWTADGFSESN
+1437 PSS
-1450 VQIMLTGFGQS
+1450 
-1461 RNGSASNMSEFLIK
+1461 
-1475 ATVISVT
+1475 
-1482 SSEVYIGLSDDDT
+1482 
-1495 GNDGEF
+1495 
-1501 YFEMKWL
+1501 

>member
-57 IDSLVVRETM
+57 IDALLVRGQFT
-67 VVFELLI
+67 VFELLI
-74 QKIRAVKG
+74 SKIRSIMGAQTISQGQGKVKS
-82 ALGITQACG
+82 A
-91 RIKTATL
+91 RISDDGTEYL
-98 DESGQNWLVTIED
+98 IELED
-111 EMSFVAHDFIRCQDW
+111 EDVSLVAHDFIRCQ
-126 TNGTLKGYW
+126 TFSGTDLRMYH
-135 VEISEIRKID
+135 VEIESVDLSTKTLHIPLSEFNLD
-145 GVDTIVIPVSD
+145 D
-156 FTGGI
+156 
-161 GYTDGMEAVDPALS
+161 S
-175 GMTTPA
+175 GNVLNPPKA
-181 IGDEIVQFG
+181 GDDLVQFG
-190 NSKDV
+190 NSQNKD
-195 NRQSAIYLHA
+195 RQSAIYLHA
-205 DEGGQP
+205 DENGQP
-211 AIDILFGINSKSF
+211 AIDVMFDIDSKDW
-224 AGCTK
+224 TNKIK
-229 IRMGGELPG
+229 IRVGGDIPG
-238 TDGLKGFYCENGM
+238 TEGLKGFYSINGM
-251 IKGTDST
+251 IKAVDENGALIY
-258 GHVVYCIYPD
+258 GLYPD
-268 GTAEFGDG
+268 GTVNIGKGNIVYNPQNNKVTLG
-276 SAKFATDKSGYIAG
+276 SGVTL
-290 GAISWHWDASKNK
+290 SWS
-303 YVCSMK
+303 
-309 GVVLTWDNLDEE
+309 NLDEE
-321 TKENLKGEPGKD
+321 AKENLKGEP
-333 GQDGTNG
+333 
-340 TDGKDGTSL
+340 GKDGTSL
-349 IFMGEFSSAPADPQ
+349 IFMGEFSSAPANPQ

-408 MQSVVCSLDGTVVSG
+408 MQSVACSLDGTVVSG
-423 LPVTTTFSMFYG
+423 LPITTTFSMFYG
-435 TTELSLDSLSVG
+435 TTELPLDSLSVG

-480 TGKATYKGAQ
+480 TGRVTYKGSQ
-490 YERTLQ
+490 YERTLH
-496 LSINKI
+496 LSINKV
-502 KPGANG
+502 KPGENG
-508 QNGTDGTDGADGQN
+508 ENGTDGTNGQN

-535 KRDAN
+535 KRDAD

-576 SGNATSYTPDSEI
+576 SGNATSYTPDKQI
-589 SVSGITNKIQ
+589 SVSGITEKIQ

-641 MWKGDLSSAPS
+641 TWKGDLSSAPA
-652 NPEKNWAYRNTSNGI
+652 NPQKNWAYRNTSNGI

-673 SAWELMVADGQ
+673 TAWELMVADGQ

-699 VTYHDSEDEPSRPT
+699 ITYHDSEDEPSRPT

-786 REDITFSYSGDF
+786 REDITFSYSGNF
-798 TKDGDYYVSP
+798 TKGGDYYVSP

-820 ISFTT
+820 VSFTT

-853 MSYHMDN
+853 TSYSSSN
-860 EHAWVGSGVA
+860 EHAWEGSGVTN
-870 SAVVD
+870 AVVD
-875 IAVPTSGSHFVEIV
+875 IAVPTAGSHFVEIV
-889 YTKDGSGSS
+889 YTKDSS
-898 NEDRVRFRML
+898 TSNNEDRVKFRML

-914 YSTAVIDGE
+914 YSTAVIDSK

-948 KSKRDVVDLPTS
+948 KSKRNVIDLPTS
-960 NEYVNEYIGDAPE
+960 NEYVNEYIGDASE

-1045 KNYRLFG
+1045 KNYHLFG
-1052 HYGKDGEP
+1052 HYGKDGE
-1060 GEPGTPG
+1060 PG

-1101 DSNGKLTG
+1101 DSSGKLTG
-1109 VALGRDCV
+1109 IALGRDCI
-1117 TVDGEKKTGIFA
+1117 TVDGEKRTGIFA
-1129 LDQDDLMLELDP
+1129 LVGGNIVFKLDP
-1141 LNKRYVFR
+1141 ISEEYEFQ
-1149 GTNIIGSPDGQR
+1149 GS
-1161 VVISPDSKDIK
+1161 VVADSITMKDFAHLSQA
-1172 IFDDSNK
+1172 IFKGDFM
-1179 NVLRID
+1179 
-1185 GASKDSLN
+1185 
-1193 DLFSQNIPTINIK
+1193 FSQQGIDADGNPTSNY
-1206 NIPASVPSQERE
+1206 QEFNQE
-1218 YMVDIADPIYVTGNV
+1218 NPQGGN
-1233 ALDGRFF
+1233 FK
-1240 GGYTSSSPNTIFVEI
+1240 PNLAFN
-1255 ILKTYSDSSL
+1255 LKTGDQYSNGGHVYGFATNTPIQANGTSVDPDKV
-1265 QNIIYADYLYSKVV
+1265 AYSKVNILFSGTSSLRLPNDKKFDGVEFTIV
-1279 SYTTEH
+1279 STASR
-1285 SFDGEMFTGFLVSGY
+1285 SFDGSANIYREGGGDTNYSATGIHYKGVEIRTCYMRSEGSFI
-1300 NVLSLRLAM
+1300 RLIAHWNGSKLKYYVVGHSDNFAM
-1309 SYQYSHSF
+1309 IEPILNTQ
-1317 SINNMSIT
+1317 
-1325 PVVNEYLSSLF
+1325 
-1336 ANGISLGTSSK
+1336 GTSATLGIWFVDRVYISSTSMRVYYNDI
-1347 NLFSV
+1347 NLFLFMLNVYSGKDAP
-1352 MNRRVNGINSIQAIL
+1352 NTGGLNF
-1367 SDGTSGLRLDSNGLQ
+1367 TS
-1382 SLRNGRWGMVP
+1382 
-1393 SIICYGRAYSTP
+1393 
-1405 SNAYIRRCKSYNG
+1405 
-1418 DIPTITRMSS
+1418 
-1428 TLGYLRMNI
+1428 
-1437 PSSWTADGFSESN
+1437 PSS
-1450 VQIMLTGFGQS
+1450 
-1461 RNGSASNMSEFLIK
+1461 
-1475 ATVISVT
+1475 
-1482 SSEVYIGLSDDDT
+1482 
-1495 GNDGEF
+1495 
-1501 YFEMKWL
+1501 

>member
-57 IDSLVVRETM
+57 IDALLVRGQFT
-67 VVFELLI
+67 VFELLI
-74 QKIRAVKG
+74 SKIRSIMGAQTISQGQGKVKS
-82 ALGITQACG
+82 A
-91 RIKTATL
+91 RISDDGTEYL
-98 DESGQNWLVTIED
+98 IELED
-111 EMSFVAHDFIRCQDW
+111 EDVSLVAHDFIRCQ
-126 TNGTLKGYW
+126 TFSGTDLRMYH
-135 VEISEIRKID
+135 VEIESVDLSTKTLHIPLSEFNLD
-145 GVDTIVIPVSD
+145 D
-156 FTGGI
+156 
-161 GYTDGMEAVDPALS
+161 S
-175 GMTTPA
+175 GNVLNPPKA
-181 IGDEIVQFG
+181 GDDLVQFG
-190 NSKDV
+190 NSQNKA
-195 NRQSAIYLHA
+195 RQSAIYLHA
-205 DEGGQP
+205 DENGQP
-211 AIDILFGINSKSF
+211 AIDVMFDIDSKDW
-224 AGCTK
+224 TNKIK
-229 IRMGGELPG
+229 IRVGGDIPG
-238 TDGLKGFYCENGM
+238 TEGLKGFYSINGM
-251 IKGTDST
+251 IKAVDENGALIY
-258 GHVVYCIYPD
+258 GLYPD
-268 GTAEFGDG
+268 GTVNIGKGNIVYNPQNNKVTLG
-276 SAKFATDKSGYIAG
+276 SGVTL
-290 GAISWHWDASKNK
+290 SWS
-303 YVCSMK
+303 
-309 GVVLTWDNLDEE
+309 NLDEE
-321 TKENLKGEPGKD
+321 AKENLKGEPGKD

-349 IFMGEFSSAPADPQ
+349 IFMGEFSSAPANPQ

-408 MQSVVCSLDGTVVSG
+408 MQSVACSLDGTVVSG
-423 LPVTTTFSMFYG
+423 LPITTTFSMFYG
-435 TTELSLDSLSVG
+435 TTELPLDSLSVG

-480 TGKATYKGAQ
+480 TGRVTYKGSQ
-490 YERTLQ
+490 YERTLH
-496 LSINKI
+496 LSINKV
-502 KPGANG
+502 KPGENG
-508 QNGTDGTDGADGQN
+508 EDGTDGTNGQN
-522 AVIYSLQPSTNII
+522 AVIYSLQPSINII
-535 KRDAN
+535 KRDAD
-540 GNSDVSKISCRV
+540 GNSDISNISCRV
-552 MKTDGTSTV
+552 MKTDGASTV

-576 SGNATSYTPDSEI
+576 SGNATSYTPDKQI
-589 SVSGITNKIQ
+589 SVSGITDKIQ

-641 MWKGDLSSAPS
+641 TWKGDLSSAPA
-652 NPEKNWAYRNTSNGI
+652 NPQKNWAYRNTSNGI

-673 SAWELMVADGQ
+673 TAWELMVADGQ

-699 VTYHDSEDEPSRPT
+699 ITYHDSEDEPSRPT

-786 REDITFSYSGDF
+786 REDITFSYSGNF

-808 SPTSHSSTYKQR
+808 SPASHSSTYKQR
-820 ISFTT
+820 VSFTT

-853 MSYHMDN
+853 TSYHMDN
-860 EHAWVGSGVA
+860 EHAWAGSGVTN
-870 SAVVD
+870 AVVD
-875 IAVPTSGSHFVEIV
+875 IAVPTAGSHFVEIV

-898 NEDRVRFRML
+898 NEDRVKFRML

-914 YSTAVIDGE
+914 YSTAVIDGK

-948 KSKRDVVDLPTS
+948 KSKRNVIDLPTS

-982 GNIVKYNNVYK
+982 GNIVKYNDVYK

-1006 EAYWEDVLWWVDNPR
+1006 ETYWEDVLWWVDNPR

-1060 GEPGTPG
+1060 GADGKPG

-1077 DWNNNKTEI
+1077 QWNNNKTLI
-1086 GGEYLISP
+1086 DGEYIVSP
-1094 KIFSGTK
+1094 KMFSGTK
-1101 DSNGKLTG
+1101 DSGGKLTG
-1109 VALGRDCV
+1109 IALGRDCI
-1117 TVDGEKKTGIFA
+1117 TVDGEKRTGIFA
-1129 LDQDDLMLELDP
+1129 LVGGNIVFKLDP
-1141 LNKRYVFR
+1141 ISEEYEFQGSVVADSITMKDFAHLSQAIFKGDFMFSQQGIDADGNPTSNYQEFNQENPQGGNFKPNLAFNLKTGDQYSNGGHVYGFATNTPIQANGTSVDPDKVAYSKVNILFSGTSSLRLPNDKKFDGVEFTIVSTASRSFDGSANIYREGGGDTNYSATGIHYKGVEIRTCYMRSEGSFIRLIAHWNGSKLKYYVVGHSDNFAMIEPILN
-1149 GTNIIGSPDGQR
+1149 TQ
-1161 VVISPDSKDIK
+1161 
-1172 IFDDSNK
+1172 
-1179 NVLRID
+1179 
-1185 GASKDSLN
+1185 GASATLGIW
-1193 DLFSQNIPTINIK
+1193 F
-1206 NIPASVPSQERE
+1206 
-1218 YMVDIADPIYVTGNV
+1218 VDRV
-1233 ALDGRFF
+1233 
-1240 GGYTSSSPNTIFVEI
+1240 YTSSTSMRVYYNDINLFLFMLNVYSGKDAPNTGG
-1255 ILKTYSDSSL
+1255 L
-1265 QNIIYADYLYSKVV
+1265 N
-1279 SYTTEH
+1279 
-1285 SFDGEMFTGFLVSGY
+1285 FTS
-1300 NVLSLRLAM
+1300 
-1309 SYQYSHSF
+1309 
-1317 SINNMSIT
+1317 
-1325 PVVNEYLSSLF
+1325 
-1336 ANGISLGTSSK
+1336 
-1347 NLFSV
+1347 
-1352 MNRRVNGINSIQAIL
+1352 
-1367 SDGTSGLRLDSNGLQ
+1367 
-1382 SLRNGRWGMVP
+1382 
-1393 SIICYGRAYSTP
+1393 
-1405 SNAYIRRCKSYNG
+1405 
-1418 DIPTITRMSS
+1418 
-1428 TLGYLRMNI
+1428 
-1437 PSSWTADGFSESN
+1437 PSS
-1450 VQIMLTGFGQS
+1450 
-1461 RNGSASNMSEFLIK
+1461 
-1475 ATVISVT
+1475 
-1482 SSEVYIGLSDDDT
+1482 
-1495 GNDGEF
+1495 
-1501 YFEMKWL
+1501 

>member
-135 VEISEIRKID
+135 VEIAEIRKID
-145 GVDTIVIPVSD
+145 GVDTIVIPVSE

-181 IGDEIVQFG
+181 VSDEIVQFG

-211 AIDILFGINSKSF
+211 AIDILFGIKSKSF
-224 AGCTK
+224 AGCMK
-229 IRMGGELPG
+229 IRMGGDIPG

-276 SAKFATDKSGYIAG
+276 SARFATDRSGHIAG

-349 IFMGEFSSAPADPQ
+349 IFMGEFSSAPANPQ

-408 MQSVVCSLDGTVVSG
+408 MQSVACSLDGTVVFG
-423 LPVTTTFSMFYG
+423 LPITTTFSMFYG
-435 TTELSLDSLSVG
+435 TTELPLDSLSVG

-469 AAVADVIRIPI
+469 ATVADVIRIPI
-480 TGKATYKGAQ
+480 TGRVTYKGSQ
-490 YERTLQ
+490 YERTLH
-496 LSINKI
+496 LSINKV
-502 KPGANG
+502 KPGENG
-508 QNGTDGTDGADGQN
+508 ENGTDGTNGQN

-535 KRDAN
+535 KRDAD
-540 GNSDVSKISCRV
+540 GNSDVSNISCRV
-552 MKTDGTSTV
+552 MKTDGASTV

-576 SGNATSYTPDSEI
+576 SGNATSYTPDKQI
-589 SVSGITNKIQ
+589 SVSGITDKIQ

-641 MWKGDLSSAPS
+641 TWKGDLSSAPA
-652 NPEKNWAYRNTSNGI
+652 NPQKNWAYRNTSNGI

-673 SAWELMVADGQ
+673 TAWELMVADGQ

-699 VTYHDSEDEPSRPT
+699 ITYHDSEDEPSRPT

-786 REDITFSYSGDF
+786 REDITFSYSGNF

-820 ISFTT
+820 VSFTT

-853 MSYHMDN
+853 TSYRMDN
-860 EHAWVGSGVA
+860 EHAWEGSGVTN
-870 SAVVD
+870 AVVD
-875 IAVPTSGSHFVEIV
+875 IAVPTAGSHFVEIV

-898 NEDRVRFRML
+898 NEDRVKFRML
-908 DPTTCW
+908 DPITCW

-948 KSKRDVVDLPTS
+948 KSKRDVIDLPTS
-960 NEYVNEYIGDAPE
+960 NEYVNEYISDAPE

-1052 HYGKDGEP
+1052 HYGKDGKP

-1067 EDANLLPWVE
+1067 EDGKDANLLPWVE
-1077 DWNNNKTEI
+1077 QWNNNKTEI
-1086 GGEYLISP
+1086 DGEYIVSP
-1094 KIFSGTK
+1094 KMFSGTK

-1109 VALGRDCV
+1109 VAIGRDCI
-1117 TVDGEKKTGIFA
+1117 TVDGEKRTGIFA
-1129 LDQDDLMLELDP
+1129 LVDNEIVFELDP
-1141 LNKRYVFR
+1141 LTKKYIFKGTIEADGGKIAGFKIEGDALSSLNENGSILIEENGVHFLRINEYGMRNPAAALLSVRNDKGSAVSLSGGSGKDVLSILGNGASNAISSAGSHEFIQRKGEKWNAPGALWAGRITGAGGISNRWGDGCYMSVSRTDTGNYVFR
-1149 GTNIIGSPDGQR
+1149 HDLNHTDYFIIATGVNENWTICIISDKQSNTFTVKTFHKDQGWINSAFEV
-1161 VVISPDSKDIK
+1161 VVIGR
-1172 IFDDSNK
+1172 NK
-1179 NVLRID
+1179 
-1185 GASKDSLN
+1185 
-1193 DLFSQNIPTINIK
+1193 
-1206 NIPASVPSQERE
+1206 
-1218 YMVDIADPIYVTGNV
+1218 
-1233 ALDGRFF
+1233 
-1240 GGYTSSSPNTIFVEI
+1240 
-1255 ILKTYSDSSL
+1255 
-1265 QNIIYADYLYSKVV
+1265 
-1279 SYTTEH
+1279 
-1285 SFDGEMFTGFLVSGY
+1285 
-1300 NVLSLRLAM
+1300 
-1309 SYQYSHSF
+1309 
-1317 SINNMSIT
+1317 
-1325 PVVNEYLSSLF
+1325 
-1336 ANGISLGTSSK
+1336 
-1347 NLFSV
+1347 
-1352 MNRRVNGINSIQAIL
+1352 
-1367 SDGTSGLRLDSNGLQ
+1367 
-1382 SLRNGRWGMVP
+1382 
-1393 SIICYGRAYSTP
+1393 
-1405 SNAYIRRCKSYNG
+1405 
-1418 DIPTITRMSS
+1418 
-1428 TLGYLRMNI
+1428 
-1437 PSSWTADGFSESN
+1437 TA
-1450 VQIMLTGFGQS
+1450 
-1461 RNGSASNMSEFLIK
+1461 
-1475 ATVISVT
+1475 
-1482 SSEVYIGLSDDDT
+1482 
-1495 GNDGEF
+1495 
-1501 YFEMKWL
+1501 

>member
-57 IDSLVVRETM
+57 IDALLVRGQFT
-67 VVFELLI
+67 VFELLI
-74 QKIRAVKG
+74 SKIRSIMGAQTISQGQGKVKS
-82 ALGITQACG
+82 A
-91 RIKTATL
+91 RISDDGTEYL
-98 DESGQNWLVTIED
+98 IELED
-111 EMSFVAHDFIRCQDW
+111 EDVSLVAHDFIRCQ
-126 TNGTLKGYW
+126 TFSGTDLRMYH
-135 VEISEIRKID
+135 VEIES
-145 GVDTIVIPVSD
+145 VDLSTKTLHIPLLEFNLD
-156 FTGGI
+156 
-161 GYTDGMEAVDPALS
+161 DS
-175 GMTTPA
+175 GNVLNPPKA
-181 IGDEIVQFG
+181 GDDLVQFG
-190 NSKDV
+190 NSQNKA
-195 NRQSAIYLHA
+195 RQSAIYLHA
-205 DEGGQP
+205 DENGQP
-211 AIDILFGINSKSF
+211 AIDVMFDIDSKDW
-224 AGCTK
+224 TNKIK
-229 IRMGGELPG
+229 IRVGGDIPG
-238 TDGLKGFYCENGM
+238 TEGLKGFYSINGM
-251 IKGTDST
+251 IKAVDENGALIY
-258 GHVVYCIYPD
+258 GLYPD
-268 GTAEFGDG
+268 GTVNIGKGNIVYNPQNNKVTLG
-276 SAKFATDKSGYIAG
+276 SGVTL
-290 GAISWHWDASKNK
+290 SWS
-303 YVCSMK
+303 
-309 GVVLTWDNLDEE
+309 NLDEE
-321 TKENLKGEPGKD
+321 AKENLKGEPGKD

-349 IFMGEFSSAPADPQ
+349 IFMGEFSSAPANPQ

-408 MQSVVCSLDGTVVSG
+408 MQSVACSLDGTVVFG
-423 LPVTTTFSMFYG
+423 LPITTTFSMFYG
-435 TTELSLDSLSVG
+435 TTELPLDSLSVG
-447 SITGVTATADRSTG
+447 SITGVTATSDRSTG

-480 TGKATYKGAQ
+480 TGRVTYKGSQ
-490 YERTLQ
+490 YERTLH
-496 LSINKI
+496 LSINKV
-502 KPGANG
+502 KPGENG
-508 QNGTDGTDGADGQN
+508 ENGTDGANGQN

-535 KRDAN
+535 KRDAD
-540 GNSDVSKISCRV
+540 GNSDISNISCRV
-552 MKTDGTSTV
+552 MKTDGASTV

-576 SGNATSYTPDSEI
+576 SGNATSYTPDKQI
-589 SVSGITNKIQ
+589 SVSGITDKIQ

-641 MWKGDLSSAPS
+641 TWKGDLSSAPA
-652 NPEKNWAYRNTSNGI
+652 NPQKNWAYRNTSNGI

-673 SAWELMVADGQ
+673 TAWELMVADGQ

-699 VTYHDSEDEPSRPT
+699 ITYHDSEDEPSRPT

-786 REDITFSYSGDF
+786 REDITFSYSGNF

-820 ISFTT
+820 VSFTT

-853 MSYHMDN
+853 TSYRMDN
-860 EHAWVGSGVA
+860 EHAWEGSGVTN
-870 SAVVD
+870 AVVD
-875 IAVPTSGSHFVEIV
+875 IAVPTAGSHFVEIV
-889 YTKDGSGSS
+889 YTKDGSTSS
-898 NEDRVRFRML
+898 NEDRVKFRML

-914 YSTAVIDGE
+914 YSTAVIDGK

-948 KSKRDVVDLPTS
+948 KSKRNVIDLPTS

-1060 GEPGTPG
+1060 GADGKPG
-1067 EDANLLPWVE
+1067 EDGKDANLLPWVE
-1077 DWNNNKTEI
+1077 QWNNNKTEI
-1086 GGEYLISP
+1086 DGEYIVSP
-1094 KIFSGTK
+1094 KMFSGTK
-1101 DSNGKLTG
+1101 DSSGKLTG
-1109 VALGRDCV
+1109 IALGRDCI
-1117 TVDGEKKTGIFA
+1117 TIDGEKRTGIFA
-1129 LDQDDLMLELDP
+1129 LVKDEVVFELDP
-1141 LNKRYVFR
+1141 INQQYKFKGTIEADSGKIGEWNITSTGLAISGQSNANIYLNINGGKF
-1149 GTNIIGSPDGQR
+1149 
-1161 VVISPDSKDIK
+1161 
-1172 IFDDSNK
+1172 
-1179 NVLRID
+1179 LRINPTE
-1185 GASKDSLN
+1185 ALMYVRN
-1193 DLFSQNIPTINIK
+1193 DEGNGIW
-1206 NIPASVPSQERE
+1206 
-1218 YMVDIADPIYVTGNV
+1218 VTTYGGGD
-1233 ALDGRFF
+1233 AL
-1240 GGYTSSSPNTIFVEI
+1240 
-1255 ILKTYSDSSL
+1255 K
-1265 QNIIYADYLYSKVV
+1265 
-1279 SYTTEH
+1279 
-1285 SFDGEMFTGFLVSGY
+1285 
-1300 NVLSLRLAM
+1300 VLSNGSGSKYGYAIDSAGNHRF
-1309 SYQYSHSF
+1309 YQ
-1317 SINNMSIT
+1317 
-1325 PVVNEYLSSLF
+1325 
-1336 ANGISLGTSSK
+1336 
-1347 NLFSV
+1347 
-1352 MNRRVNGINSIQAIL
+1352 R
-1367 SDGTSGLRLDSNGLQ
+1367 DGDIWNAPGVL
-1382 SLRNGRWGMVP
+1382 W
-1393 SIICYGRAYSTP
+1393 A
-1405 SNAYIRRCKSYNG
+1405 AYIRGS
-1418 DIPTITRMSS
+1418 
-1428 TLGYLRMNI
+1428 
-1437 PSSWTADGFSESN
+1437 DGFVMRSWGDGCTTGYVGRSAAGDYVINHNLGNEYFPFATAVHGVWSIASLSN
-1450 VQIMLTGFGQS
+1450 IASGSFHVRTFHKDGNYGDSDFFVAIMG
-1461 RNGSASNMSEFLIK
+1461 RNRG
-1475 ATVISVT
+1475 
-1482 SSEVYIGLSDDDT
+1482 
-1495 GNDGEF
+1495 
-1501 YFEMKWL
+1501 

>member
-17 KATGRKLSNG
+17 KSTGRKLSNG

-57 IDSLVVRETM
+57 IDALLVRGQFT
-67 VVFELLI
+67 VFELLI
-74 QKIRAVKG
+74 SKIRSIMGAQTISQGQGKVKS
-82 ALGITQACG
+82 A
-91 RIKTATL
+91 RISDDGTEYL
-98 DESGQNWLVTIED
+98 IELED
-111 EMSFVAHDFIRCQDW
+111 EDVSLVAHDFIRCQ
-126 TNGTLKGYW
+126 TFSGTDLRMYH
-135 VEISEIRKID
+135 VEIES
-145 GVDTIVIPVSD
+145 VDLSTKTLHIPLLEFNLD
-156 FTGGI
+156 
-161 GYTDGMEAVDPALS
+161 DS
-175 GMTTPA
+175 GNVLNPPKA
-181 IGDEIVQFG
+181 GDDLVQFG
-190 NSKDV
+190 NSQNKA
-195 NRQSAIYLHA
+195 RQSAIYLHA
-205 DEGGQP
+205 DENGQP
-211 AIDILFGINSKSF
+211 AIDVMFDIDSKDW
-224 AGCTK
+224 TNKIK
-229 IRMGGELPG
+229 IRVGGDIPG
-238 TDGLKGFYCENGM
+238 TEGLKGFYSINGM
-251 IKGTDST
+251 IKAVDENGALIY
-258 GHVVYCIYPD
+258 GLYPD
-268 GTAEFGDG
+268 GTVNIGKGNIVYNPQNNKVTLG
-276 SAKFATDKSGYIAG
+276 SGVTL
-290 GAISWHWDASKNK
+290 SWS
-303 YVCSMK
+303 
-309 GVVLTWDNLDEE
+309 NLDEE
-321 TKENLKGEPGKD
+321 AKENLKGEPGKD

-349 IFMGEFSSAPADPQ
+349 IFMGEFSSAPANPQ

-408 MQSVVCSLDGTVVSG
+408 MQSVACSLDGTVVFG
-423 LPVTTTFSMFYG
+423 LPITTTFSMFYG
-435 TTELSLDSLSVG
+435 TTELPLDSLSVG
-447 SITGVTATADRSTG
+447 SITGVTATSDRSTG

-480 TGKATYKGAQ
+480 TGRVTYKGSQ
-490 YERTLQ
+490 YERTLH
-496 LSINKI
+496 LSINKV
-502 KPGANG
+502 KPGENG
-508 QNGTDGTDGADGQN
+508 ENGTDGANGQN

-535 KRDAN
+535 KRDAD
-540 GNSDVSKISCRV
+540 GNSDISNISCRV
-552 MKTDGTSTV
+552 MKTDGASTV

-576 SGNATSYTPDSEI
+576 SGNATSYTPDKQI
-589 SVSGITNKIQ
+589 SVSGITDKIQ

-641 MWKGDLSSAPS
+641 TWKGDLSSAPA
-652 NPEKNWAYRNTSNGI
+652 NPQKNWAYRNTSNGI

-673 SAWELMVADGQ
+673 TAWELMVADGQ

-699 VTYHDSEDEPSRPT
+699 ITYHDSEDEPSRPT

-786 REDITFSYSGDF
+786 REDITFSYSGNF

-808 SPTSHSSTYKQR
+808 SPASHSSTYKQR
-820 ISFTT
+820 VSFTT

-853 MSYHMDN
+853 TSYHMDN
-860 EHAWVGSGVA
+860 EHAWTGSGVTN
-870 SAVVD
+870 AVVD
-875 IAVPTSGSHFVEIV
+875 IAVPTAGSHFVEIV

-898 NEDRVRFRML
+898 NEDRVKFRML

-914 YSTAVIDGE
+914 YSTAVIDGK

-948 KSKRDVVDLPTS
+948 KSKRNVIDLPTS

-982 GNIVKYNNVYK
+982 GNIVKYNDVYK

-1045 KNYRLFG
+1045 KNYHLFG
-1052 HYGKDGEP
+1052 HYGKDGK
-1060 GEPGTPG
+1060 PG

-1077 DWNNNKTEI
+1077 QWDNNKTLI
-1086 GGEYLISP
+1086 DGEYVVSP
-1094 KIFSGTK
+1094 KMFSGTK
-1101 DSNGKLTG
+1101 DSGGKLTG
-1109 VALGRDCV
+1109 IALGRDCI
-1117 TVDGEKKTGIFA
+1117 TVDGEKRTGIFA
-1129 LDQDDLMLELDP
+1129 LVGGNIVFKLDP
-1141 LNKRYVFR
+1141 ISEEYEFQGSVVADSITMKDFAHLSQAIFKGDFMFSQQGIDADGNPTSNYQEFNQENPQGGNFKPNLAFNLKTGDQYSNGGHVYGFATNTPIQAN
-1149 GTNIIGSPDGQR
+1149 GTSVDPDKVAYSKVNI
-1161 VVISPDSKDIK
+1161 
-1172 IFDDSNK
+1172 
-1179 NVLRID
+1179 
-1185 GASKDSLN
+1185 
-1193 DLFSQNIPTINIK
+1193 LFSGTSSLRLPNDKKFDGVEFTIVSTASRSFDGSANIY
-1206 NIPASVPSQERE
+1206 RE
-1218 YMVDIADPIYVTGNV
+1218 GGGDTNYSATGIHYKGVEIRTCYMRSEGSFIRLIAHWNGSKLKYYVVGHSDNFAMIEPILNTQGTSATLGIWFVDRV
-1233 ALDGRFF
+1233 
-1240 GGYTSSSPNTIFVEI
+1240 YTSSTSMRVYYNDINLFLFMLNVYSGKDAPNTGG
-1255 ILKTYSDSSL
+1255 L
-1265 QNIIYADYLYSKVV
+1265 N
-1279 SYTTEH
+1279 
-1285 SFDGEMFTGFLVSGY
+1285 FTS
-1300 NVLSLRLAM
+1300 
-1309 SYQYSHSF
+1309 
-1317 SINNMSIT
+1317 
-1325 PVVNEYLSSLF
+1325 
-1336 ANGISLGTSSK
+1336 
-1347 NLFSV
+1347 
-1352 MNRRVNGINSIQAIL
+1352 
-1367 SDGTSGLRLDSNGLQ
+1367 
-1382 SLRNGRWGMVP
+1382 
-1393 SIICYGRAYSTP
+1393 
-1405 SNAYIRRCKSYNG
+1405 
-1418 DIPTITRMSS
+1418 
-1428 TLGYLRMNI
+1428 
-1437 PSSWTADGFSESN
+1437 PSS
-1450 VQIMLTGFGQS
+1450 
-1461 RNGSASNMSEFLIK
+1461 
-1475 ATVISVT
+1475 
-1482 SSEVYIGLSDDDT
+1482 
-1495 GNDGEF
+1495 
-1501 YFEMKWL
+1501 

>member
-135 VEISEIRKID
+135 VEIAEIRKID
-145 GVDTIVIPVSD
+145 GVDTIVIPVSE

-181 IGDEIVQFG
+181 VSDEIVQFG

-229 IRMGGELPG
+229 IRMGGDIPG

-321 TKENLKGEPGKD
+321 TKENLKGE
-333 GQDGTNG
+333 
-340 TDGKDGTSL
+340 
-349 IFMGEFSSAPADPQ
+349 
-363 NGYWYRNTTDKKCY
+363 
-377 VYQDGAWYVMTEDGK
+377 
-392 NGLDGEGSI
+392 
-401 SADLDDE
+401 
-408 MQSVVCSLDGTVVSG
+408 
-423 LPVTTTFSMFYG
+423 
-435 TTELSLDSLSVG
+435 
-447 SITGVTATADRSTG
+447 
-461 IVKVTAIT
+461 
-469 AAVADVIRIPI
+469 
-480 TGKATYKGAQ
+480 
-490 YERTLQ
+490 
-496 LSINKI
+496 
-502 KPGANG
+502 
-508 QNGTDGTDGADGQN
+508 
-522 AVIYSLQPSTNII
+522 
-535 KRDAN
+535 
-540 GNSDVSKISCRV
+540 
-552 MKTDGTSTV
+552 
-561 VSSLPVGYSMDYIID
+561 
-576 SGNATSYTPDSEI
+576 
-589 SVSGITNKIQ
+589 
-599 FRLYNETSG
+599 
-608 VVLIDRETIAVV
+608 
-620 SDGKKG
+620 
-626 LDGINGEDGKDGLSI
+626 DGKDGLSI
-641 MWKGDLSSAPS
+641 TWKGDLSSAPS

-786 REDITFSYSGDF
+786 REDITFSYSGNF

-820 ISFTT
+820 VSFTT

-853 MSYHMDN
+853 TSYHMDN
-860 EHAWVGSGVA
+860 EHAWEGSGVTN
-870 SAVVD
+870 AVVD
-875 IAVPTSGSHFVEIV
+875 IAVPTAGSHFVEIV
-889 YTKDGSGSS
+889 YTKDGSISS
-898 NEDRVRFRML
+898 NKDRVKFRML

-923 TTPSWSEPVIF
+923 TSPSWSEPVIF

-948 KSKRDVVDLPTS
+948 KSKRNVIDLPTS

-1045 KNYRLFG
+1045 KNYHLFG

-1060 GEPGTPG
+1060 GADGK
-1067 EDANLLPWVE
+1067 DANLLPWVE
-1077 DWNNNKTEI
+1077 QWNNNKTLI
-1086 GGEYLISP
+1086 DGEYIVSP
-1094 KIFSGTK
+1094 KMFSGTK
-1101 DSNGKLTG
+1101 DSGGKLTG
-1109 VALGRDCV
+1109 IALGRDCI
-1117 TVDGEKKTGIFA
+1117 TVDGEKRTGIFA
-1129 LDQDDLMLELDP
+1129 LVGGNIVFKLDP
-1141 LNKRYVFR
+1141 ISEEYEFQGSVVADSITMKDFAHLSQAIFKGDFMFSQQGIDADGNPTSNYQEFNQENPQGGNFKPNLAFNLKTGDQYSNGGHVYGFA
-1149 GTNIIGSPDGQR
+1149 TNTPIQA
-1161 VVISPDSKDIK
+1161 
-1172 IFDDSNK
+1172 N
-1179 NVLRID
+1179 
-1185 GASKDSLN
+1185 GASVDPDKVAYSKVN
-1193 DLFSQNIPTINIK
+1193 ILFSGTSSLRLPNDKKFDGVEFTIVNTASRSFDGSANIY
-1206 NIPASVPSQERE
+1206 RE
-1218 YMVDIADPIYVTGNV
+1218 GGGDTNYSATGIHYKGVEIRTCYMRSEGSFIRLIAHWNGSKLKYYVVGHSDNFAMIEPILNTQGISATLGIWFVDRA
-1233 ALDGRFF
+1233 
-1240 GGYTSSSPNTIFVEI
+1240 YTSSTSMRVYYNDINLFLFMLNVYSGKDAPNTGG
-1255 ILKTYSDSSL
+1255 L
-1265 QNIIYADYLYSKVV
+1265 N
-1279 SYTTEH
+1279 
-1285 SFDGEMFTGFLVSGY
+1285 FTS
-1300 NVLSLRLAM
+1300 
-1309 SYQYSHSF
+1309 
-1317 SINNMSIT
+1317 
-1325 PVVNEYLSSLF
+1325 
-1336 ANGISLGTSSK
+1336 
-1347 NLFSV
+1347 
-1352 MNRRVNGINSIQAIL
+1352 
-1367 SDGTSGLRLDSNGLQ
+1367 
-1382 SLRNGRWGMVP
+1382 
-1393 SIICYGRAYSTP
+1393 
-1405 SNAYIRRCKSYNG
+1405 
-1418 DIPTITRMSS
+1418 
-1428 TLGYLRMNI
+1428 
-1437 PSSWTADGFSESN
+1437 PSS
-1450 VQIMLTGFGQS
+1450 
-1461 RNGSASNMSEFLIK
+1461 
-1475 ATVISVT
+1475 
-1482 SSEVYIGLSDDDT
+1482 
-1495 GNDGEF
+1495 
-1501 YFEMKWL
+1501 

>member
-57 IDSLVVRETM
+57 IDALLVRGQFT
-67 VVFELLI
+67 VFELLI
-74 QKIRAVKG
+74 SKIRSIMGAQTISQGQGKVKS
-82 ALGITQACG
+82 A
-91 RIKTATL
+91 RISDDGTEYL
-98 DESGQNWLVTIED
+98 IELED
-111 EMSFVAHDFIRCQDW
+111 EDVSLVAHDFIRCQ
-126 TNGTLKGYW
+126 TFSGTDLRMYH
-135 VEISEIRKID
+135 VEIESVDLSTKTLHIPLSEFNLD
-145 GVDTIVIPVSD
+145 D
-156 FTGGI
+156 
-161 GYTDGMEAVDPALS
+161 S
-175 GMTTPA
+175 GNVLNPPKA
-181 IGDEIVQFG
+181 GDDLVQFG
-190 NSKDV
+190 NSQNKD
-195 NRQSAIYLHA
+195 RQSAIYLHA
-205 DEGGQP
+205 DENGQP
-211 AIDILFGINSKSF
+211 AIDVMFDIDSKDW
-224 AGCTK
+224 TNKIK
-229 IRMGGELPG
+229 IRVGGDIPG
-238 TDGLKGFYCENGM
+238 TEGLKGFYSINGM
-251 IKGTDST
+251 IKAVDENGALIY
-258 GHVVYCIYPD
+258 GLYPD
-268 GTAEFGDG
+268 GTVNIGKGNIVYNPQNNKVTLG
-276 SAKFATDKSGYIAG
+276 SGVTL
-290 GAISWHWDASKNK
+290 SWS
-303 YVCSMK
+303 
-309 GVVLTWDNLDEE
+309 NLDEE
-321 TKENLKGEPGKD
+321 AKENLKGEP
-333 GQDGTNG
+333 G

-349 IFMGEFSSAPADPQ
+349 IFMGEFSSAPANPQ

-408 MQSVVCSLDGTVVSG
+408 MQSVACSLDGTVVFG
-423 LPVTTTFSMFYG
+423 LPITTTFSMFYG
-435 TTELSLDSLSVG
+435 TTELPLDSLSVG

-469 AAVADVIRIPI
+469 ATVADVIRIPI
-480 TGKATYKGAQ
+480 TGRVTYKGSQ
-490 YERTLQ
+490 YERTLH
-496 LSINKI
+496 LSINKV
-502 KPGANG
+502 KPGENG
-508 QNGTDGTDGADGQN
+508 ENGTDGTNGQN

-535 KRDAN
+535 KRDAD
-540 GNSDVSKISCRV
+540 GNSDVSNISCRV
-552 MKTDGTSTV
+552 MKTDGASTV

-576 SGNATSYTPDSEI
+576 SGNATSYTPDKQI
-589 SVSGITNKIQ
+589 SVSGITDKIQ

-641 MWKGDLSSAPS
+641 TWKGDLSSAPA
-652 NPEKNWAYRNTSNGI
+652 NPQKNWAYRNTSNGI

-673 SAWELMVADGQ
+673 TAWELMVADGQ

-699 VTYHDSEDEPSRPT
+699 ITYHDSEDEPSRPT

-786 REDITFSYSGDF
+786 REDITFSYSGNF

-820 ISFTT
+820 VSFTT

-853 MSYHMDN
+853 TSYRMDN
-860 EHAWVGSGVA
+860 EHAWEGSGVTN
-870 SAVVD
+870 AVVD
-875 IAVPTSGSHFVEIV
+875 IAVPTAGSHFVEIV

-898 NEDRVRFRML
+898 NEDRVKFRML

-914 YSTAVIDGE
+914 YSTAVIDSK

-948 KSKRDVVDLPTS
+948 KSKRNVIDLPAS

-1045 KNYRLFG
+1045 KNYHLFG

-1060 GEPGTPG
+1060 GADGK
-1067 EDANLLPWVE
+1067 DANLLPWVE
-1077 DWNNNKTEI
+1077 QWNNNKTLI
-1086 GGEYLISP
+1086 DGEYIVSP
-1094 KIFSGTK
+1094 KMFSGTK
-1101 DSNGKLTG
+1101 DSGGKLTG
-1109 VALGRDCV
+1109 IALGRDCI
-1117 TVDGEKKTGIFA
+1117 TVDGEKRTGIFA
-1129 LDQDDLMLELDP
+1129 LVGGNIVFKLDP
-1141 LNKRYVFR
+1141 ISEEYEFQGSVVADSITMKDFAHLSQAIFKGDFMFSQQGIDADGNPTSNYQEFNQENPQGGNFKPNLAFNLKTGDQYSNGGHVYGFATNTPIQAN
-1149 GTNIIGSPDGQR
+1149 GTSVDPDKVAYSKVNI
-1161 VVISPDSKDIK
+1161 
-1172 IFDDSNK
+1172 
-1179 NVLRID
+1179 
-1185 GASKDSLN
+1185 
-1193 DLFSQNIPTINIK
+1193 LFSGTSSLRLPNDKKFDGVEFTIVSTASRSFDGSANIY
-1206 NIPASVPSQERE
+1206 RE
-1218 YMVDIADPIYVTGNV
+1218 GGGDTNYSATGIHYKGVEIRTCYMRSEGSFIRLIAHWNGSKLKYYVVGHSDNFAMIEPILNTQGTSATLGIWFVDRV
-1233 ALDGRFF
+1233 
-1240 GGYTSSSPNTIFVEI
+1240 YTSSTSMRVYYNDINLFLFMLNVYSGKDAPNTGG
-1255 ILKTYSDSSL
+1255 L
-1265 QNIIYADYLYSKVV
+1265 N
-1279 SYTTEH
+1279 
-1285 SFDGEMFTGFLVSGY
+1285 FTS
-1300 NVLSLRLAM
+1300 
-1309 SYQYSHSF
+1309 
-1317 SINNMSIT
+1317 
-1325 PVVNEYLSSLF
+1325 
-1336 ANGISLGTSSK
+1336 
-1347 NLFSV
+1347 
-1352 MNRRVNGINSIQAIL
+1352 
-1367 SDGTSGLRLDSNGLQ
+1367 
-1382 SLRNGRWGMVP
+1382 
-1393 SIICYGRAYSTP
+1393 
-1405 SNAYIRRCKSYNG
+1405 
-1418 DIPTITRMSS
+1418 
-1428 TLGYLRMNI
+1428 
-1437 PSSWTADGFSESN
+1437 PSS
-1450 VQIMLTGFGQS
+1450 
-1461 RNGSASNMSEFLIK
+1461 
-1475 ATVISVT
+1475 
-1482 SSEVYIGLSDDDT
+1482 
-1495 GNDGEF
+1495 
-1501 YFEMKWL
+1501 

>member
-57 IDSLVVRETM
+57 IDALLVRGQFT
-67 VVFELLI
+67 VFELLI
-74 QKIRAVKG
+74 SKIRSIMGAQTISQGQGKVKS
-82 ALGITQACG
+82 A
-91 RIKTATL
+91 RISDDGTEYL
-98 DESGQNWLVTIED
+98 IELED
-111 EMSFVAHDFIRCQDW
+111 EDVSLVAHDFIRCQ
-126 TNGTLKGYW
+126 TFSGTDLRMYH
-135 VEISEIRKID
+135 VEIESVDLSTKTLHIPLSEFNLD
-145 GVDTIVIPVSD
+145 D
-156 FTGGI
+156 
-161 GYTDGMEAVDPALS
+161 S
-175 GMTTPA
+175 GNVLNPPKA
-181 IGDEIVQFG
+181 GDDLVQFG
-190 NSKDV
+190 NSQNKA
-195 NRQSAIYLHA
+195 RQSAIYLHA
-205 DEGGQP
+205 DENGQP
-211 AIDILFGINSKSF
+211 AIDVMFDIDSKDW
-224 AGCTK
+224 TNKIK
-229 IRMGGELPG
+229 IRVGGDIPG
-238 TDGLKGFYCENGM
+238 TEGLKGFYSINGM
-251 IKGTDST
+251 IKAVDENGALIY
-258 GHVVYCIYPD
+258 GLYPD
-268 GTAEFGDG
+268 GTVNIGKGNIVYNPQNNKVTLG
-276 SAKFATDKSGYIAG
+276 SGVTL
-290 GAISWHWDASKNK
+290 SWS
-303 YVCSMK
+303 
-309 GVVLTWDNLDEE
+309 NLDEE
-321 TKENLKGEPGKD
+321 AKENLKGEPGKD

-349 IFMGEFSSAPADPQ
+349 IFMGEFSSAPANPQ

-408 MQSVVCSLDGTVVSG
+408 MQSVACSLDGTVVFG
-423 LPVTTTFSMFYG
+423 LPITTTFSMFYG
-435 TTELSLDSLSVG
+435 TTELPLDSLSVG

-469 AAVADVIRIPI
+469 ATVADVIRIPI
-480 TGKATYKGAQ
+480 TGRVTYKGSQ
-490 YERTLQ
+490 YERTLH
-496 LSINKI
+496 LSINKV
-502 KPGANG
+502 KPGENG
-508 QNGTDGTDGADGQN
+508 EDGTDGANGQN

-535 KRDAN
+535 KRDAD
-540 GNSDVSKISCRV
+540 GNSDVSNISCRV
-552 MKTDGTSTV
+552 MKTDGASTV

-576 SGNATSYTPDSEI
+576 SGNATSYTPDKQI
-589 SVSGITNKIQ
+589 SVSGITDKIQ

-641 MWKGDLSSAPS
+641 TWKGDLSSAPS

-786 REDITFSYSGDF
+786 REDITFSYSGNF

-808 SPTSHSSTYKQR
+808 SPASHSSTYKQR
-820 ISFTT
+820 VSFTT

-844 DKGIVEALD
+844 DKGTVEALD
-853 MSYHMDN
+853 TSYHMDN
-860 EHAWVGSGVA
+860 EHAWTGSGVTN
-870 SAVVD
+870 AVVD
-875 IAVPTSGSHFVEIV
+875 IAVPTAGSHFVEIV

-898 NEDRVRFRML
+898 NEDRVKFRML

-914 YSTAVIDGE
+914 YSTAVIDSK

-948 KSKRDVVDLPTS
+948 KSKRNVIDLPTS
-960 NEYVNEYIGDAPE
+960 NEYVNEYIGDASE

-1045 KNYRLFG
+1045 KNYHLFG
-1052 HYGKDGEP
+1052 HYGKDGE
-1060 GEPGTPG
+1060 PG

-1101 DSNGKLTG
+1101 DSSGKLTG
-1109 VALGRDCV
+1109 IALGRDCI
-1117 TVDGEKKTGIFA
+1117 TVDGEKRTGIFA
-1129 LDQDDLMLELDP
+1129 LVGGNIVFKLDP
-1141 LNKRYVFR
+1141 ISEEYEFQGSVVADSITMKDFAHLSQAIFKGDFMFSQQGIDADGNPTSNYQEFNQENPQGGNFKPNLAFNLKTGDQYSNGGHVYGFATNTPIQANGTSVDPDKVAYSKVNILFSGTSSLRLPNDKKFDGVEFTIVSTASRSFDGSANIYREGGGDTNYSATGIHYKGVEIRTCYMRSEGSFIRLIAHWNGSKLKYYVVGHSDNFAMIEPILN
-1149 GTNIIGSPDGQR
+1149 TQ
-1161 VVISPDSKDIK
+1161 
-1172 IFDDSNK
+1172 
-1179 NVLRID
+1179 
-1185 GASKDSLN
+1185 GASATLGIW
-1193 DLFSQNIPTINIK
+1193 F
-1206 NIPASVPSQERE
+1206 
-1218 YMVDIADPIYVTGNV
+1218 VDRV
-1233 ALDGRFF
+1233 
-1240 GGYTSSSPNTIFVEI
+1240 YTSSTSMRVYYNDINLFLFMLNVYSGKDAPNTGG
-1255 ILKTYSDSSL
+1255 L
-1265 QNIIYADYLYSKVV
+1265 N
-1279 SYTTEH
+1279 
-1285 SFDGEMFTGFLVSGY
+1285 FTS
-1300 NVLSLRLAM
+1300 
-1309 SYQYSHSF
+1309 
-1317 SINNMSIT
+1317 
-1325 PVVNEYLSSLF
+1325 
-1336 ANGISLGTSSK
+1336 
-1347 NLFSV
+1347 
-1352 MNRRVNGINSIQAIL
+1352 
-1367 SDGTSGLRLDSNGLQ
+1367 
-1382 SLRNGRWGMVP
+1382 
-1393 SIICYGRAYSTP
+1393 
-1405 SNAYIRRCKSYNG
+1405 
-1418 DIPTITRMSS
+1418 
-1428 TLGYLRMNI
+1428 
-1437 PSSWTADGFSESN
+1437 PSS
-1450 VQIMLTGFGQS
+1450 
-1461 RNGSASNMSEFLIK
+1461 
-1475 ATVISVT
+1475 
-1482 SSEVYIGLSDDDT
+1482 
-1495 GNDGEF
+1495 
-1501 YFEMKWL
+1501 

>member
-57 IDSLVVRETM
+57 IDALLVRGQFT
-67 VVFELLI
+67 VFELLI
-74 QKIRAVKG
+74 SKIRSIMGAQTISQGQGKVKS
-82 ALGITQACG
+82 A
-91 RIKTATL
+91 RISDDGTEYL
-98 DESGQNWLVTIED
+98 IELED
-111 EMSFVAHDFIRCQDW
+111 EDVSLVAHDFIRCQ
-126 TNGTLKGYW
+126 TFSGTDLRMYH
-135 VEISEIRKID
+135 VEIESVDLLTKTLHIPLSEFNLD
-145 GVDTIVIPVSD
+145 D
-156 FTGGI
+156 
-161 GYTDGMEAVDPALS
+161 S
-175 GMTTPA
+175 GNVLNPPKA
-181 IGDEIVQFG
+181 GDDLVQFG
-190 NSKDV
+190 NSQNKA
-195 NRQSAIYLHA
+195 RQSAIYLHA
-205 DEGGQP
+205 DENGQP
-211 AIDILFGINSKSF
+211 AIDVMFDIDSKDW
-224 AGCTK
+224 TNKIK
-229 IRMGGELPG
+229 IRVGGDIPG
-238 TDGLKGFYCENGM
+238 TEGLKGFYSINGM
-251 IKGTDST
+251 IKAVDENGALIY
-258 GHVVYCIYPD
+258 GLYPD
-268 GTAEFGDG
+268 GTVNIGKGNIVYNPQNNKVTLG
-276 SAKFATDKSGYIAG
+276 SGVTL
-290 GAISWHWDASKNK
+290 SWS
-303 YVCSMK
+303 
-309 GVVLTWDNLDEE
+309 NLDEE

-349 IFMGEFSSAPADPQ
+349 IFMGEFSSAPANPQ

-408 MQSVVCSLDGTVVSG
+408 MQSVACSLDGTVVFG
-423 LPVTTTFSMFYG
+423 LPITTTFSMFYG
-435 TTELSLDSLSVG
+435 TTELPLDSLSVG
-447 SITGVTATADRSTG
+447 SITGVTATSDRSTG

-480 TGKATYKGAQ
+480 TGRVTYKGSQ
-490 YERTLQ
+490 YERTLH
-496 LSINKI
+496 LSINKV
-502 KPGANG
+502 KPGENG
-508 QNGTDGTDGADGQN
+508 ENGTDGANGQN

-535 KRDAN
+535 KRDAD
-540 GNSDVSKISCRV
+540 GNSDVSNISCRV
-552 MKTDGTSTV
+552 MKTDGASTV

-576 SGNATSYTPDSEI
+576 SGNATSYTPDKQI
-589 SVSGITNKIQ
+589 SVSGITDKIQ
-599 FRLYNETSG
+599 FQLYNETSG

-641 MWKGDLSSAPS
+641 TWKGDLSSAPA
-652 NPEKNWAYRNTSNGI
+652 NPQKNWAYRNTSNGI

-673 SAWELMVADGQ
+673 TAWELMVADGQ

-699 VTYHDSEDEPSRPT
+699 ITYHDSEDEPSRPT

-786 REDITFSYSGDF
+786 REDITFSYSGNF

-820 ISFTT
+820 VSFTT

-853 MSYHMDN
+853 TSYSSSN
-860 EHAWVGSGVA
+860 EHAWEGSGVTN
-870 SAVVD
+870 AVVD
-875 IAVPTSGSHFVEIV
+875 IAVPTAGSHFVEIV
-889 YTKDGSGSS
+889 YTKDSSTSS
-898 NEDRVRFRML
+898 NEDRVKFRML

-914 YSTAVIDGE
+914 YSTAVIDGK

-948 KSKRDVVDLPTS
+948 KSKRNVIDLPAS

-1035 TLQDGKWGEY
+1035 TLQGGKWGEY

-1060 GEPGTPG
+1060 GADGKPG

-1101 DSNGKLTG
+1101 DSSGKLTG

-1149 GTNIIGSPDGQR
+1149 GTNIIGSPNGQR

-1172 IFDDSNK
+1172 IFDDNNK

-1193 DLFSQNIPTINIK
+1193 DLFSQNIPTINVK

-1218 YMVDIADPIYVTGNV
+1218 YMVDITDPIYVTGNV

-1255 ILKTYSDSSL
+1255 ILKAYSDSSL
-1265 QNIIYADYLYSKVV
+1265 QNIIYADYIYSKVV
-1279 SYTTEH
+1279 SYKTEH
-1285 SFDGEMFTGFLVSGY
+1285 IFNDEMFTGFLVSGY

-1309 SYQYSHSF
+1309 SEQYPHSF

-1382 SLRNGRWGMVP
+1382 SSRNGRWGMVP

-1428 TLGYLRMNI
+1428 TIGYLRMNI
-1437 PSSWTADGFSESN
+1437 PSSWTTDGFSEST

-1475 ATVISVT
+1475 ATVLSVT

>member
-333 GQDGTNG
+333 G
-340 TDGKDGTSL
+340 L
-349 IFMGEFSSAPADPQ
+349 
-363 NGYWYRNTTDKKCY
+363 
-377 VYQDGAWYVMTEDGK
+377 
-392 NGLDGEGSI
+392 
-401 SADLDDE
+401 
-408 MQSVVCSLDGTVVSG
+408 
-423 LPVTTTFSMFYG
+423 
-435 TTELSLDSLSVG
+435 
-447 SITGVTATADRSTG
+447 SIT
-461 IVKVTAIT
+461 
-469 AAVADVIRIPI
+469 
-480 TGKATYKGAQ
+480 
-490 YERTLQ
+490 
-496 LSINKI
+496 
-502 KPGANG
+502 
-508 QNGTDGTDGADGQN
+508 
-522 AVIYSLQPSTNII
+522 
-535 KRDAN
+535 
-540 GNSDVSKISCRV
+540 
-552 MKTDGTSTV
+552 
-561 VSSLPVGYSMDYIID
+561 
-576 SGNATSYTPDSEI
+576 
-589 SVSGITNKIQ
+589 
-599 FRLYNETSG
+599 
-608 VVLIDRETIAVV
+608 
-620 SDGKKG
+620 
-626 LDGINGEDGKDGLSI
+626 
-641 MWKGDLSSAPS
+641 WKGDLSSAPS

-699 VTYHDSEDEPSRPT
+699 ITYHDSEDEPSRPT

-853 MSYHMDN
+853 TSYHMDN

-875 IAVPTSGSHFVEIV
+875 IAVPASGSHFVEIV

-898 NEDRVRFRML
+898 NEDRVKFRML

-948 KSKRDVVDLPTS
+948 KSKRDVIDLPTS
-960 NEYVNEYIGDAPE
+960 NEYVNEYIGDATE

-1021 GASETYP
+1021 GASEIYP

-1149 GTNIIGSPDGQR
+1149 GTNIIGSPNGQR

-1193 DLFSQNIPTINIK
+1193 DLFSQNIPTINVK

-1218 YMVDIADPIYVTGNV
+1218 YMVDITDPIYVTGNV

-1255 ILKTYSDSSL
+1255 ILKAYSDSSL
-1265 QNIIYADYLYSKVV
+1265 QNIIYADYIYSKVV
-1279 SYTTEH
+1279 SYKTEH
-1285 SFDGEMFTGFLVSGY
+1285 TFNDEKFTGFLVSGY

-1437 PSSWTADGFSESN
+1437 PSSWTADGFSEST
-1450 VQIMLTGFGQS
+1450 VQIMLTGYGQS
-1461 RNGSASNMSEFLIK
+1461 ANGSASNMSEFLIK
-1475 ATVISVT
+1475 ATVLSVT
-1482 SSEVYIGLSDDDT
+1482 SSYVYIGLSDDDT

>member
-57 IDSLVVRETM
+57 IDALLVRGQFT
-67 VVFELLI
+67 VFELLI
-74 QKIRAVKG
+74 SKIRSIMGAQTISQGQGKVKS
-82 ALGITQACG
+82 A
-91 RIKTATL
+91 RISDDGTEYL
-98 DESGQNWLVTIED
+98 IELED
-111 EMSFVAHDFIRCQDW
+111 EDVSLVAHDFIRCQ
-126 TNGTLKGYW
+126 TFSGTDLRMYH
-135 VEISEIRKID
+135 VEIESVDLSTKTLHIPLSEFNLD
-145 GVDTIVIPVSD
+145 D
-156 FTGGI
+156 
-161 GYTDGMEAVDPALS
+161 S
-175 GMTTPA
+175 GNVLNPPKA
-181 IGDEIVQFG
+181 GDDLVQFG
-190 NSKDV
+190 NSQNKA
-195 NRQSAIYLHA
+195 RQSAIYLHA
-205 DEGGQP
+205 DENGQP
-211 AIDILFGINSKSF
+211 AIDVMFDIDSKDW
-224 AGCTK
+224 TNKIK
-229 IRMGGELPG
+229 IRVGGDIPG
-238 TDGLKGFYCENGM
+238 TEGLKGFYSINGM
-251 IKGTDST
+251 IKAVDENGALIY
-258 GHVVYCIYPD
+258 GLYPD
-268 GTAEFGDG
+268 GTVNIGKGNIVYNPQNNKVTLG
-276 SAKFATDKSGYIAG
+276 SGVTL
-290 GAISWHWDASKNK
+290 SWS
-303 YVCSMK
+303 
-309 GVVLTWDNLDEE
+309 NLDEE
-321 TKENLKGEPGKD
+321 AKENLKGEPGKD

-349 IFMGEFSSAPADPQ
+349 IFMGEFSSAPANPQ

-408 MQSVVCSLDGTVVSG
+408 MQSVACSLDGTVVFG
-423 LPVTTTFSMFYG
+423 LPITTTFSMFYG
-435 TTELSLDSLSVG
+435 TTELPLDSLSVG

-480 TGKATYKGAQ
+480 TGRVTYKGSQ
-490 YERTLQ
+490 YERTLH
-496 LSINKI
+496 LSINKV
-502 KPGANG
+502 KPGENG
-508 QNGTDGTDGADGQN
+508 ENGTDGTNGQN
-522 AVIYSLQPSTNII
+522 AVIYSLQPSINII
-535 KRDAN
+535 KRDDD
-540 GNSDVSKISCRV
+540 GNSDISNISCRV
-552 MKTDGTSTV
+552 MKTDGASTI

-576 SGNATSYTPDSEI
+576 SGNATSYTPDKQI
-589 SVSGITNKIQ
+589 SVSGITDKIQ

-641 MWKGDLSSAPS
+641 TWKGDLSSAPA
-652 NPEKNWAYRNTSNGI
+652 NPQKNWAYRNTSNGI

-673 SAWELMVADGQ
+673 TAWELMVADGQ

-699 VTYHDSEDEPSRPT
+699 ITYHDSEDEPSRPT

-786 REDITFSYSGDF
+786 REDITFSYSGNF

-820 ISFTT
+820 VSFTT

-853 MSYHMDN
+853 TSYSSSN
-860 EHAWVGSGVA
+860 EHAWEGSGVTN
-870 SAVVD
+870 AVVD
-875 IAVPTSGSHFVEIV
+875 IAVPTAGSHFVEIV
-889 YTKDGSGSS
+889 YTKDSSTSS
-898 NEDRVRFRML
+898 NEDRVKFRML

-914 YSTAVIDGE
+914 YSTAVIDGK

-948 KSKRDVVDLPTS
+948 KSKRNVIDLPAS

-1035 TLQDGKWGEY
+1035 TLQGGKWGEY

-1060 GEPGTPG
+1060 GADGKPG

-1101 DSNGKLTG
+1101 DSSGKLTG

-1149 GTNIIGSPDGQR
+1149 GTNIIGSPNGQR

-1172 IFDDSNK
+1172 IFDDNNK

-1193 DLFSQNIPTINIK
+1193 DLFSQNIPTINVK

-1218 YMVDIADPIYVTGNV
+1218 YMVDITDPIYVTGNV

-1255 ILKTYSDSSL
+1255 ILKAYSDSSL
-1265 QNIIYADYLYSKVV
+1265 QNIIYADYIYSKVV
-1279 SYTTEH
+1279 SYKTEH
-1285 SFDGEMFTGFLVSGY
+1285 IFNDEMFTGFLVSGY

-1309 SYQYSHSF
+1309 SEQYPHSF

-1382 SLRNGRWGMVP
+1382 SSRNGRWGMVP

-1428 TLGYLRMNI
+1428 TMGYLRMNI
-1437 PSSWTADGFSESN
+1437 PSSWTTDGFSEST

-1475 ATVISVT
+1475 ATVLSVT

>member
-57 IDSLVVRETM
+57 IDALLVRGQFT
-67 VVFELLI
+67 VFELLI
-74 QKIRAVKG
+74 SKIRSIMGAQTISQGQGKVKS
-82 ALGITQACG
+82 A
-91 RIKTATL
+91 RISDDGTEYL
-98 DESGQNWLVTIED
+98 IELED
-111 EMSFVAHDFIRCQDW
+111 EDVSLVAHDFIRCQ
-126 TNGTLKGYW
+126 TFSGTDLRMYH
-135 VEISEIRKID
+135 VEIESVDLSTKTLHIPLSEFNLD
-145 GVDTIVIPVSD
+145 D
-156 FTGGI
+156 
-161 GYTDGMEAVDPALS
+161 S
-175 GMTTPA
+175 GNVLNPPKA
-181 IGDEIVQFG
+181 GDDLVQFG
-190 NSKDV
+190 NSQNKA
-195 NRQSAIYLHA
+195 RQSAIYLHA
-205 DEGGQP
+205 DENGQP
-211 AIDILFGINSKSF
+211 AIDVMFDIDSKDW
-224 AGCTK
+224 TNKIK
-229 IRMGGELPG
+229 IRVGGDIPG
-238 TDGLKGFYCENGM
+238 TEGLKGFYSINGM
-251 IKGTDST
+251 IKAVDENGALIY
-258 GHVVYCIYPD
+258 GLYPD
-268 GTAEFGDG
+268 GTVNIGKGNIVYNPQNNKVTLG
-276 SAKFATDKSGYIAG
+276 SGVTL
-290 GAISWHWDASKNK
+290 SWS
-303 YVCSMK
+303 
-309 GVVLTWDNLDEE
+309 NLDEE
-321 TKENLKGEPGKD
+321 AKENLKGEPGKD

-349 IFMGEFSSAPADPQ
+349 IFMGEFSSAPANPQ

-408 MQSVVCSLDGTVVSG
+408 MQSVACSLDGTVVSG
-423 LPVTTTFSMFYG
+423 LPITTTFSMFYG
-435 TTELSLDSLSVG
+435 TTELPLDSLSVG

-480 TGKATYKGAQ
+480 TGRVTYKGSQ
-490 YERTLQ
+490 YERTLH
-496 LSINKI
+496 LSINKV
-502 KPGANG
+502 KPGENG
-508 QNGTDGTDGADGQN
+508 EDGTDGTNGQN
-522 AVIYSLQPSTNII
+522 AVIYSLQPSINII
-535 KRDAN
+535 KRDAD
-540 GNSDVSKISCRV
+540 GNSDISNISCRV
-552 MKTDGTSTV
+552 MKTDGASTV

-576 SGNATSYTPDSEI
+576 SGNATSYTPDKQI
-589 SVSGITNKIQ
+589 SVSGITDKIQ

-641 MWKGDLSSAPS
+641 TWKGDLSSAPA
-652 NPEKNWAYRNTSNGI
+652 NPQKNWAYRNTSNGI

-673 SAWELMVADGQ
+673 TAWELMVADGQ

-699 VTYHDSEDEPSRPT
+699 ITYHDSEDEPSRPT

-786 REDITFSYSGDF
+786 REDITFSYSGNF

-808 SPTSHSSTYKQR
+808 SPASHSSTYKQR
-820 ISFTT
+820 VSFTT

-853 MSYHMDN
+853 TSYHMDN
-860 EHAWVGSGVA
+860 EHAWAGSGVTN
-870 SAVVD
+870 AVVD
-875 IAVPTSGSHFVEIV
+875 IAVPTAGSHFVEIV

-898 NEDRVRFRML
+898 NEDRVKFRML

-914 YSTAVIDGE
+914 YSTAVIDGK

-948 KSKRDVVDLPTS
+948 KSKRNVIDLPTS

-982 GNIVKYNNVYK
+982 GNIVKYNDVYK

-1006 EAYWEDVLWWVDNPR
+1006 ETYWEDVLWWVDNPR
-1021 GASETYP
+1021 GASETYS

-1060 GEPGTPG
+1060 GADGKPG

-1077 DWNNNKTEI
+1077 QWNNNKTLI
-1086 GGEYLISP
+1086 DGEYIVSP
-1094 KIFSGTK
+1094 KMFSGTK
-1101 DSNGKLTG
+1101 DSGGKLTG
-1109 VALGRDCV
+1109 IALGRDCI
-1117 TVDGEKKTGIFA
+1117 TVDGEKRTGIFA
-1129 LDQDDLMLELDP
+1129 LVGGNIVFKLDP
-1141 LNKRYVFR
+1141 ISEEYEFQGSVVADSITMKDFAHLSQAIFKGDFMFSQQGIDADGNPTSNYQEFNQENPQGGNFKPNLAFNLKTGDQYSNGGHVYGFATNTPIQANGTSVDPDKVAYSKVNILFSGTSSLRLPNDKKFDGVEFTIVSTASRSFDGSANIYREGGGDTNYSATGIHYKGVEIRTCYMRSEGSFIRLIAHWNGSKLKYYVVGHSDNFAMIEPILN
-1149 GTNIIGSPDGQR
+1149 TQ
-1161 VVISPDSKDIK
+1161 
-1172 IFDDSNK
+1172 
-1179 NVLRID
+1179 
-1185 GASKDSLN
+1185 GASATLGIW
-1193 DLFSQNIPTINIK
+1193 F
-1206 NIPASVPSQERE
+1206 
-1218 YMVDIADPIYVTGNV
+1218 VDRV
-1233 ALDGRFF
+1233 
-1240 GGYTSSSPNTIFVEI
+1240 YTSSTSMRVYYNDINLFLFMLNVYSGKDAPNTGG
-1255 ILKTYSDSSL
+1255 L
-1265 QNIIYADYLYSKVV
+1265 N
-1279 SYTTEH
+1279 
-1285 SFDGEMFTGFLVSGY
+1285 FTS
-1300 NVLSLRLAM
+1300 
-1309 SYQYSHSF
+1309 
-1317 SINNMSIT
+1317 
-1325 PVVNEYLSSLF
+1325 
-1336 ANGISLGTSSK
+1336 
-1347 NLFSV
+1347 
-1352 MNRRVNGINSIQAIL
+1352 
-1367 SDGTSGLRLDSNGLQ
+1367 
-1382 SLRNGRWGMVP
+1382 
-1393 SIICYGRAYSTP
+1393 
-1405 SNAYIRRCKSYNG
+1405 
-1418 DIPTITRMSS
+1418 
-1428 TLGYLRMNI
+1428 
-1437 PSSWTADGFSESN
+1437 PSS
-1450 VQIMLTGFGQS
+1450 
-1461 RNGSASNMSEFLIK
+1461 
-1475 ATVISVT
+1475 
-1482 SSEVYIGLSDDDT
+1482 
-1495 GNDGEF
+1495 
-1501 YFEMKWL
+1501 

>member
-135 VEISEIRKID
+135 VEIAEIRKID
-145 GVDTIVIPVSD
+145 GVDTIVIPVSE

-175 GMTTPA
+175 GMTTPVVS
-181 IGDEIVQFG
+181 DEIVQFG
-190 NSKDV
+190 NSKNV

-229 IRMGGELPG
+229 IRMGGDIPG

-251 IKGTDST
+251 IKGTDSK

-276 SAKFATDKSGYIAG
+276 SARFATDKSGHIAG
-290 GAISWHWDASKNK
+290 GAISWYWDASKKK

-333 GQDGTNG
+333 G
-340 TDGKDGTSL
+340 
-349 IFMGEFSSAPADPQ
+349 
-363 NGYWYRNTTDKKCY
+363 
-377 VYQDGAWYVMTEDGK
+377 
-392 NGLDGEGSI
+392 
-401 SADLDDE
+401 
-408 MQSVVCSLDGTVVSG
+408 
-423 LPVTTTFSMFYG
+423 
-435 TTELSLDSLSVG
+435 
-447 SITGVTATADRSTG
+447 
-461 IVKVTAIT
+461 
-469 AAVADVIRIPI
+469 
-480 TGKATYKGAQ
+480 
-490 YERTLQ
+490 
-496 LSINKI
+496 
-502 KPGANG
+502 
-508 QNGTDGTDGADGQN
+508 
-522 AVIYSLQPSTNII
+522 
-535 KRDAN
+535 
-540 GNSDVSKISCRV
+540 
-552 MKTDGTSTV
+552 
-561 VSSLPVGYSMDYIID
+561 
-576 SGNATSYTPDSEI
+576 
-589 SVSGITNKIQ
+589 
-599 FRLYNETSG
+599 
-608 VVLIDRETIAVV
+608 
-620 SDGKKG
+620 

-641 MWKGDLSSAPS
+641 TWKGDLSSAPA
-652 NPEKNWAYRNTSNGI
+652 NPQKNWAYRNTSNGI

-673 SAWELMVADGQ
+673 AAWELMVADGQ

-699 VTYHDSEDEPSRPT
+699 ITYHDSEDEPSRPT

-762 YKYAFGKPA
+762 YKHAFGKPA
-771 TPTGTNPAGWSLSPD
+771 TPTGANPAGWSLSPD
-786 REDITFSYSGDF
+786 REDITFSYSGNF

-820 ISFTT
+820 VSFTT

-853 MSYHMDN
+853 TSYSSSN
-860 EHAWVGSGVA
+860 EHAWEGSGVTN
-870 SAVVD
+870 AVVD
-875 IAVPTSGSHFVEIV
+875 IAVPTAGSHFVEIV
-889 YTKDGSGSS
+889 YTKDSSISS
-898 NEDRVRFRML
+898 NEDRVKFRML

-914 YSTAVIDGE
+914 YSTAVIDGK

-948 KSKRDVVDLPTS
+948 KSKRNVIDLPAS

-982 GNIVKYNNVYK
+982 GNIVKYNDVYK
-993 VAIQAHSGIAPTN
+993 VAIQAHSGIVPTN
-1006 EAYWEDVLWWVDNPR
+1006 ETYWEDVLWWVDNPR

-1052 HYGKDGEP
+1052 HYGKDGKP
-1060 GEPGTPG
+1060 GEPGIPG
-1067 EDANLLPWVE
+1067 EDGKDANLLPWVE
-1077 DWNNNKTEI
+1077 QWNNNKTEI
-1086 GGEYLISP
+1086 DGEYIVSP
-1094 KIFSGTK
+1094 KMFSGTK

-1109 VALGRDCV
+1109 VAIGRDCI
-1117 TVDGEKKTGIFA
+1117 TVDGEKRTGIFA
-1129 LDQDDLMLELDP
+1129 LVDNEIVFELDP
-1141 LNKRYVFR
+1141 LTKKYIFK
-1149 GTNIIGSPDGQR
+1149 GTIEADGGKIAGFKIEGDALSSLNENGSILIEEDGVHFLR
-1161 VVISPDSKDIK
+1161 INEYGMRNPAAALLSVRNDKGSAVSLSGG
-1172 IFDDSNK
+1172 SNK
-1179 NVLRID
+1179 NVLSIIGN
-1185 GASKDSLN
+1185 GASN
-1193 DLFSQNIPTINIK
+1193 AI
-1206 NIPASVPSQERE
+1206 
-1218 YMVDIADPIYVTGNV
+1218 
-1233 ALDGRFF
+1233 
-1240 GGYTSSSPNTIFVEI
+1240 SSAGSHKFH
-1255 ILKTYSDSSL
+1255 
-1265 QNIIYADYLYSKVV
+1265 QRA
-1279 SYTTEH
+1279 
-1285 SFDGEMFTGFLVSGY
+1285 GEKWNAPG
-1300 NVLSLRLAM
+1300 VLWAARIS
-1309 SYQYSHSF
+1309 
-1317 SINNMSIT
+1317 
-1325 PVVNEYLSSLF
+1325 
-1336 ANGISLGTSSK
+1336 ANGTIENKWGDGCSISSIYHGQAGLYAFNHDLRHTQYFVQATAVHGIWSIAALTDK
-1347 NLFSV
+1347 NDNQFTVRTFHKDGNYGDSPFE
-1352 MNRRVNGINSIQAIL
+1352 IAII
-1367 SDGTSGLRLDSNGLQ
+1367 
-1382 SLRNGRWGMVP
+1382 GR
-1393 SIICYGRAYSTP
+1393 
-1405 SNAYIRRCKSYNG
+1405 
-1418 DIPTITRMSS
+1418 TRE
-1428 TLGYLRMNI
+1428 
-1437 PSSWTADGFSESN
+1437 A
-1450 VQIMLTGFGQS
+1450 VQ
-1461 RNGSASNMSEFLIK
+1461 
-1475 ATVISVT
+1475 
-1482 SSEVYIGLSDDDT
+1482 
-1495 GNDGEF
+1495 
-1501 YFEMKWL
+1501 

>member
-57 IDSLVVRETM
+57 IDALLVRGQFT
-67 VVFELLI
+67 VFELLI
-74 QKIRAVKG
+74 SKIRSIMGAQTISQGQGKVKS
-82 ALGITQACG
+82 A
-91 RIKTATL
+91 RISDDGTEYL
-98 DESGQNWLVTIED
+98 IELED
-111 EMSFVAHDFIRCQDW
+111 EDVSLVAHDFIRCQ
-126 TNGTLKGYW
+126 TFSGTDLRMYH
-135 VEISEIRKID
+135 VEIESVDLLTKTLHIPLSEFNLD
-145 GVDTIVIPVSD
+145 D
-156 FTGGI
+156 
-161 GYTDGMEAVDPALS
+161 S
-175 GMTTPA
+175 GNVLNPPKA
-181 IGDEIVQFG
+181 GDDLVQFG
-190 NSKDV
+190 NSQNKA
-195 NRQSAIYLHA
+195 RQSAIYLHA
-205 DEGGQP
+205 DENGQP
-211 AIDILFGINSKSF
+211 AIDVMFDIDSKDW
-224 AGCTK
+224 TNKIK
-229 IRMGGELPG
+229 IRVGGDIPG
-238 TDGLKGFYCENGM
+238 TEGLKGFYSINGM
-251 IKGTDST
+251 IKAVDENGALIY
-258 GHVVYCIYPD
+258 GLYPD
-268 GTAEFGDG
+268 GTVNIGKGNIVYNPQNNKVTLG
-276 SAKFATDKSGYIAG
+276 SGVTL
-290 GAISWHWDASKNK
+290 SWS
-303 YVCSMK
+303 
-309 GVVLTWDNLDEE
+309 NLDEE

-349 IFMGEFSSAPADPQ
+349 IFMGEFSSAPANPQ

-408 MQSVVCSLDGTVVSG
+408 MQSVACSLDGTVVFG
-423 LPVTTTFSMFYG
+423 LPITTTFSMFYG
-435 TTELSLDSLSVG
+435 TTELPLDSLSVG
-447 SITGVTATADRSTG
+447 SITGVTATSDRSTG

-480 TGKATYKGAQ
+480 TGRVTYKGSQ
-490 YERTLQ
+490 YERTLH
-496 LSINKI
+496 LSINKV
-502 KPGANG
+502 KPGENG
-508 QNGTDGTDGADGQN
+508 ENGTDGANGQN

-535 KRDAN
+535 KRDAD
-540 GNSDVSKISCRV
+540 GNSDVSNISCRV
-552 MKTDGTSTV
+552 MKTDGASTV

-576 SGNATSYTPDSEI
+576 SGNATSYTPDKQI
-589 SVSGITNKIQ
+589 SVSGITDKIQ
-599 FRLYNETSG
+599 FQLYNETSG

-641 MWKGDLSSAPS
+641 TWKGDLSSAPA
-652 NPEKNWAYRNTSNGI
+652 NPQKNWAYRNTSNGI

-673 SAWELMVADGQ
+673 TAWELMVADGQ

-699 VTYHDSEDEPSRPT
+699 ITYHDSEDEPSRPT

-786 REDITFSYSGDF
+786 REDITFSYSGNF

-820 ISFTT
+820 VSFTT

-844 DKGIVEALD
+844 DKGIIEALD
-853 MSYHMDN
+853 TVYGSSN
-860 EHAWVGSGVA
+860 EHAWEGSGVTN
-870 SAVVD
+870 AVVD
-875 IAVPTSGSHFVEIV
+875 IAVPTAGSHFVEIV
-889 YTKDGSGSS
+889 YTKDSSTSS
-898 NEDRVRFRML
+898 NEDRVKFRML

-914 YSTAVIDGE
+914 YSTAVIDGK

-948 KSKRDVVDLPTS
+948 KSKRNVIDLPTS

-982 GNIVKYNNVYK
+982 GNIVKYNDVYK

-1060 GEPGTPG
+1060 GADGKPG
-1067 EDANLLPWVE
+1067 EDGKDANLLPWVE
-1077 DWNNNKTEI
+1077 QWNNNKTLI
-1086 GGEYLISP
+1086 DGEYIVSP
-1094 KIFSGTK
+1094 KMFSGTK
-1101 DSNGKLTG
+1101 DSGGKLTG
-1109 VALGRDCV
+1109 IALGRDCI
-1117 TVDGEKKTGIFA
+1117 TIDGEKRTGIFA
-1129 LDQDDLMLELDP
+1129 LVKDEVVFELDP
-1141 LNKRYVFR
+1141 INQQYKFKGTIEADSGKIGEWNITSTGLAISGQSNANIYLNINGGKF
-1149 GTNIIGSPDGQR
+1149 
-1161 VVISPDSKDIK
+1161 
-1172 IFDDSNK
+1172 
-1179 NVLRID
+1179 LRINPTE
-1185 GASKDSLN
+1185 ALMFVRN
-1193 DLFSQNIPTINIK
+1193 DEGNGIW
-1206 NIPASVPSQERE
+1206 
-1218 YMVDIADPIYVTGNV
+1218 VTTYGGGD
-1233 ALDGRFF
+1233 AL
-1240 GGYTSSSPNTIFVEI
+1240 
-1255 ILKTYSDSSL
+1255 K
-1265 QNIIYADYLYSKVV
+1265 
-1279 SYTTEH
+1279 
-1285 SFDGEMFTGFLVSGY
+1285 
-1300 NVLSLRLAM
+1300 VLSNGSGSKYGYAIDSAGNHRF
-1309 SYQYSHSF
+1309 YQ
-1317 SINNMSIT
+1317 
-1325 PVVNEYLSSLF
+1325 
-1336 ANGISLGTSSK
+1336 
-1347 NLFSV
+1347 
-1352 MNRRVNGINSIQAIL
+1352 R
-1367 SDGTSGLRLDSNGLQ
+1367 DGDIWNAPGVL
-1382 SLRNGRWGMVP
+1382 W
-1393 SIICYGRAYSTP
+1393 A
-1405 SNAYIRRCKSYNG
+1405 AYIRGS
-1418 DIPTITRMSS
+1418 
-1428 TLGYLRMNI
+1428 
-1437 PSSWTADGFSESN
+1437 DGFVMRSWGDGCATGYVGRSAAGDYVINHNLENEYFPFATAVHGVWSIASLSN
-1450 VQIMLTGFGQS
+1450 IASGSFHVRTFHKDGNYGDSDFFVAIMG
-1461 RNGSASNMSEFLIK
+1461 RNRG
-1475 ATVISVT
+1475 
-1482 SSEVYIGLSDDDT
+1482 
-1495 GNDGEF
+1495 
-1501 YFEMKWL
+1501 

>member
-161 GYTDGMEAVDPALS
+161 GYVDGMEAVDPALS

-408 MQSVVCSLDGTVVSG
+408 MQSVACSLDGTVVSG

-736 ASSASSGTWGD
+736 ASSASSGTWGE

-898 NEDRVRFRML
+898 NEDRVKFRML

-948 KSKRDVVDLPTS
+948 KSKRDVIDLPTS

-973 YSSSKFYSA
+973 YNSSKFYSA

-1052 HYGKDGEP
+1052 HYGKD

-1218 YMVDIADPIYVTGNV
+1218 YMVDITDPIYVTGNV

-1255 ILKTYSDSSL
+1255 ILKAYSDSSL
-1265 QNIIYADYLYSKVV
+1265 QNIIYADYIYSKVV
-1279 SYTTEH
+1279 SYKTEH
-1285 SFDGEMFTGFLVSGY
+1285 TFNDEKFTGFLVSGY

-1437 PSSWTADGFSESN
+1437 PSSWTADGFSEST
-1450 VQIMLTGFGQS
+1450 VQIMLTGYGQS
-1461 RNGSASNMSEFLIK
+1461 ANGSASNMSEFLIK
-1475 ATVISVT
+1475 ATVLSVT
-1482 SSEVYIGLSDDDT
+1482 SSYVYIGLSDDDT

>member
-57 IDSLVVRETM
+57 IDALLVRGQFT
-67 VVFELLI
+67 VFELLI
-74 QKIRAVKG
+74 SKIRSIMGAQTISQGQGKVKS
-82 ALGITQACG
+82 A
-91 RIKTATL
+91 RISDDGTEYL
-98 DESGQNWLVTIED
+98 IELED
-111 EMSFVAHDFIRCQDW
+111 EDVSLVAHDFIRCQ
-126 TNGTLKGYW
+126 TFSGTDLRMYH
-135 VEISEIRKID
+135 VEIESVDLSTKTLHIPLSEFNLD
-145 GVDTIVIPVSD
+145 D
-156 FTGGI
+156 
-161 GYTDGMEAVDPALS
+161 S
-175 GMTTPA
+175 GNVLNPPKA
-181 IGDEIVQFG
+181 GDDLVQFG
-190 NSKDV
+190 NSQNKD
-195 NRQSAIYLHA
+195 RQSAIYLHA
-205 DEGGQP
+205 DENGQP
-211 AIDILFGINSKSF
+211 AIDVMFDIDSKDW
-224 AGCTK
+224 TNKIK
-229 IRMGGELPG
+229 IRVGGDIPG
-238 TDGLKGFYCENGM
+238 TEGLKGFYSINGM
-251 IKGTDST
+251 IKAVDENGALIY
-258 GHVVYCIYPD
+258 GLYPD
-268 GTAEFGDG
+268 GTVNIGKGNIVYNPQNNKVTLG
-276 SAKFATDKSGYIAG
+276 SGVTL
-290 GAISWHWDASKNK
+290 SWS
-303 YVCSMK
+303 
-309 GVVLTWDNLDEE
+309 NLDEE
-321 TKENLKGEPGKD
+321 AKENLKGKP
-333 GQDGTNG
+333 G

-349 IFMGEFSSAPADPQ
+349 IFMGEFSSAPANPQ

-408 MQSVVCSLDGTVVSG
+408 MQSVACSLDGTVVFG
-423 LPVTTTFSMFYG
+423 LPITTTFSMFYG
-435 TTELSLDSLSVG
+435 TTELPLDSLSVG

-469 AAVADVIRIPI
+469 ATVADVIRIPI
-480 TGKATYKGAQ
+480 TGRVTYKGSQ
-490 YERTLQ
+490 YERTLH
-496 LSINKI
+496 LSINKV
-502 KPGANG
+502 KPGENG
-508 QNGTDGTDGADGQN
+508 ENGTDGTNGQN

-535 KRDAN
+535 KRDAD
-540 GNSDVSKISCRV
+540 GNSDVSNISCRV
-552 MKTDGTSTV
+552 MKTDGASTV

-576 SGNATSYTPDSEI
+576 SGNATSYTPDKQI
-589 SVSGITNKIQ
+589 SVSGITDKIQ

-641 MWKGDLSSAPS
+641 TWKGDLSSAPA
-652 NPEKNWAYRNTSNGI
+652 NPQKNWAYRNTSNGI

-673 SAWELMVADGQ
+673 TAWELMVADGQ

-699 VTYHDSEDEPSRPT
+699 ITYHDSEDEPSRPT

-786 REDITFSYSGDF
+786 REDITFSYSGNF

-820 ISFTT
+820 VSFTT

-853 MSYHMDN
+853 TSYRMDN
-860 EHAWVGSGVA
+860 EHAWEGSGVTN
-870 SAVVD
+870 AVVD
-875 IAVPTSGSHFVEIV
+875 IAVPTAGSHFVEIV

-898 NEDRVRFRML
+898 NEDRVKFRML

-914 YSTAVIDGE
+914 YSTAVIDSK

-948 KSKRDVVDLPTS
+948 KSKRNVIDLPAS

-1035 TLQDGKWGEY
+1035 TLQGGKWGEY

-1052 HYGKDGEP
+1052 HYGKDGE
-1060 GEPGTPG
+1060 PG

-1101 DSNGKLTG
+1101 DSSGKLTG
-1109 VALGRDCV
+1109 IALGRDCI
-1117 TVDGEKKTGIFA
+1117 TVDGEKRTGIFA
-1129 LDQDDLMLELDP
+1129 LVGGNIVFKLDP
-1141 LNKRYVFR
+1141 ISEEYEFQGSVVADSITMKDFAHLSQAIFKGDFMFSQQGIDADGNPTSNYQEFNQENPQGGNFKPNLAFNLKTGDQYSNGGHVYGFATNTPIQAN
-1149 GTNIIGSPDGQR
+1149 GTSVDPDKVAYSKVNI
-1161 VVISPDSKDIK
+1161 
-1172 IFDDSNK
+1172 
-1179 NVLRID
+1179 
-1185 GASKDSLN
+1185 
-1193 DLFSQNIPTINIK
+1193 LFSGTSSLRLPNDKKFDGVEFTIVSTASRSFDGSANIY
-1206 NIPASVPSQERE
+1206 RE
-1218 YMVDIADPIYVTGNV
+1218 GGGDTNYSATGIHYKGVEIRTCYMRSEGSFIRLIAHWNGSKLKYYVVGHSDNFAMIEPILNTQGTSATLGIWFVDRV
-1233 ALDGRFF
+1233 
-1240 GGYTSSSPNTIFVEI
+1240 YTSSTSMRVYYNDINLFLFMLNVYSGKDAPNTGG
-1255 ILKTYSDSSL
+1255 L
-1265 QNIIYADYLYSKVV
+1265 N
-1279 SYTTEH
+1279 
-1285 SFDGEMFTGFLVSGY
+1285 FTS
-1300 NVLSLRLAM
+1300 
-1309 SYQYSHSF
+1309 
-1317 SINNMSIT
+1317 
-1325 PVVNEYLSSLF
+1325 
-1336 ANGISLGTSSK
+1336 
-1347 NLFSV
+1347 
-1352 MNRRVNGINSIQAIL
+1352 
-1367 SDGTSGLRLDSNGLQ
+1367 
-1382 SLRNGRWGMVP
+1382 
-1393 SIICYGRAYSTP
+1393 
-1405 SNAYIRRCKSYNG
+1405 
-1418 DIPTITRMSS
+1418 
-1428 TLGYLRMNI
+1428 
-1437 PSSWTADGFSESN
+1437 PSS
-1450 VQIMLTGFGQS
+1450 
-1461 RNGSASNMSEFLIK
+1461 
-1475 ATVISVT
+1475 
-1482 SSEVYIGLSDDDT
+1482 
-1495 GNDGEF
+1495 
-1501 YFEMKWL
+1501 

>member
-57 IDSLVVRETM
+57 IDALLVRGQFT
-67 VVFELLI
+67 VFELLI
-74 QKIRAVKG
+74 SKIRSIMGAQTISQGQGKVKS
-82 ALGITQACG
+82 A
-91 RIKTATL
+91 RISDDGTEYL
-98 DESGQNWLVTIED
+98 IELED
-111 EMSFVAHDFIRCQDW
+111 EDVSLVAHDFIRCQ
-126 TNGTLKGYW
+126 TFSGTDLRMYH
-135 VEISEIRKID
+135 VEIESVDLSTKTLHIPLSEFNLD
-145 GVDTIVIPVSD
+145 D
-156 FTGGI
+156 
-161 GYTDGMEAVDPALS
+161 S
-175 GMTTPA
+175 GNVLNPPKA
-181 IGDEIVQFG
+181 GDDLVQFG
-190 NSKDV
+190 NSQNKD
-195 NRQSAIYLHA
+195 RQSAIYLHA
-205 DEGGQP
+205 DENGQP
-211 AIDILFGINSKSF
+211 AIDVMFDIDSKDW
-224 AGCTK
+224 TNKIK
-229 IRMGGELPG
+229 IRVGGDIPG
-238 TDGLKGFYCENGM
+238 TEGLKGFYSINGM
-251 IKGTDST
+251 IKAVDENGALIY
-258 GHVVYCIYPD
+258 GLYPD
-268 GTAEFGDG
+268 GTVNIGKGNIVYNPQNNKVTLG
-276 SAKFATDKSGYIAG
+276 SGVTL
-290 GAISWHWDASKNK
+290 SWS
-303 YVCSMK
+303 
-309 GVVLTWDNLDEE
+309 NLDEE
-321 TKENLKGEPGKD
+321 AKENLKGEPGKD

-349 IFMGEFSSAPADPQ
+349 IFMGEFSSAPANPQ

-408 MQSVVCSLDGTVVSG
+408 MQSVACSLDGTVVFG
-423 LPVTTTFSMFYG
+423 LPITTTFSMFYG
-435 TTELSLDSLSVG
+435 TTELPLDSLSVG

-480 TGKATYKGAQ
+480 TGRVTYKGSQ
-490 YERTLQ
+490 YERTLH
-496 LSINKI
+496 LSINKV
-502 KPGANG
+502 KPGENG
-508 QNGTDGTDGADGQN
+508 ENGTDGTNGQN
-522 AVIYSLQPSTNII
+522 AVIYSLQPSINII
-535 KRDAN
+535 KRDAD

-576 SGNATSYTPDSEI
+576 SGNATSYTPDKQI
-589 SVSGITNKIQ
+589 SVSGITDKIQ

-641 MWKGDLSSAPS
+641 TWKGDLSSAPA
-652 NPEKNWAYRNTSNGI
+652 NPQKNWAYRNTSNGI

-673 SAWELMVADGQ
+673 TAWELMVADGQ

-699 VTYHDSEDEPSRPT
+699 ITYHDSEDEPSRPT

-786 REDITFSYSGDF
+786 REDITFSYSGNF

-832 HIEIDVSSEQNY
+832 HIEINVSSEQNY

-875 IAVPTSGSHFVEIV
+875 IAVPTPGSHFVEIV
-889 YTKDGSGSS
+889 YTKDGSGNS
-898 NEDRVRFRML
+898 NEGRVKFRML

-948 KSKRDVVDLPTS
+948 KSNLTIDMPAS

-973 YSSSKFYSA
+973 YSSTKSYSI
-982 GNIVKYNNVYK
+982 GNVVKYNNVYK
-993 VAIQAHSGIAPTN
+993 VAIKAGIGNAPTN
-1006 EAYWEDVLWWVDNPR
+1006 ASYWEDVLWWTDNPR

-1035 TLQDGKWGEY
+1035 TLQDGKWGAY
-1045 KNYRLFG
+1045 KNYHLFG
-1052 HYGKDGEP
+1052 HYGKDGE
-1060 GEPGTPG
+1060 PG

-1101 DSNGKLTG
+1101 DSSGKLTG
-1109 VALGRDCV
+1109 IALGRDCI
-1117 TVDGEKKTGIFA
+1117 TVDGEKRTGIFA
-1129 LDQDDLMLELDP
+1129 LVGGNIVFKLDP
-1141 LNKRYVFR
+1141 ISEEYEFQGSVVADSITMKDFAHLSQAIFKGDFMFSQQGIDADGNPTSNYQEFNQENPQGGNFKPNLAFNLKTGDQYSNGGHVYGFATNTPIQAN
-1149 GTNIIGSPDGQR
+1149 GTSVDPDKVAYSKVNI
-1161 VVISPDSKDIK
+1161 
-1172 IFDDSNK
+1172 
-1179 NVLRID
+1179 
-1185 GASKDSLN
+1185 
-1193 DLFSQNIPTINIK
+1193 LFSGTSSLRLPNDKKFDGVEFTIVSTASRSFDGSANIY
-1206 NIPASVPSQERE
+1206 RE
-1218 YMVDIADPIYVTGNV
+1218 GGGDTNYSATGIHYKGVEIRTCYMRSEGSFIRLIAHWNGSKLKYYVVGHSDNFAMIEPILNTQGTSATLGIWFVDRV
-1233 ALDGRFF
+1233 
-1240 GGYTSSSPNTIFVEI
+1240 YTSSTSMRV
-1255 ILKTYSDSSL
+1255 Y
-1265 QNIIYADYLYSKVV
+1265 
-1279 SYTTEH
+1279 
-1285 SFDGEMFTGFLVSGY
+1285 Y
-1300 NVLSLRLAM
+1300 ND
-1309 SYQYSHSF
+1309 
-1317 SINNMSIT
+1317 I
-1325 PVVNEYLSSLF
+1325 
-1336 ANGISLGTSSK
+1336 
-1347 NLFSV
+1347 NLFLFMLNVYSGKDAPSTGGL
-1352 MNRRVNGINSIQAIL
+1352 NF
-1367 SDGTSGLRLDSNGLQ
+1367 TS
-1382 SLRNGRWGMVP
+1382 
-1393 SIICYGRAYSTP
+1393 
-1405 SNAYIRRCKSYNG
+1405 
-1418 DIPTITRMSS
+1418 
-1428 TLGYLRMNI
+1428 
-1437 PSSWTADGFSESN
+1437 PSS
-1450 VQIMLTGFGQS
+1450 
-1461 RNGSASNMSEFLIK
+1461 
-1475 ATVISVT
+1475 
-1482 SSEVYIGLSDDDT
+1482 
-1495 GNDGEF
+1495 
-1501 YFEMKWL
+1501 

>member
-57 IDSLVVRETM
+57 IDALLVRGQFT
-67 VVFELLI
+67 VFELLI
-74 QKIRAVKG
+74 SKIRSIMGAQTISQGQGKVKS
-82 ALGITQACG
+82 A
-91 RIKTATL
+91 RISDDGTEYL
-98 DESGQNWLVTIED
+98 IELED
-111 EMSFVAHDFIRCQDW
+111 EDVSLVAHDFIRCQ
-126 TNGTLKGYW
+126 TFSGTDLRMYH
-135 VEISEIRKID
+135 VEIESVDLSTKTLHIPLSEFNLD
-145 GVDTIVIPVSD
+145 D
-156 FTGGI
+156 
-161 GYTDGMEAVDPALS
+161 S
-175 GMTTPA
+175 GNVLNPPKA
-181 IGDEIVQFG
+181 GDDLVQFG
-190 NSKDV
+190 NSQNKA
-195 NRQSAIYLHA
+195 RQSAIYLHA
-205 DEGGQP
+205 DENGQP
-211 AIDILFGINSKSF
+211 AIDVMFDIDSKDW
-224 AGCTK
+224 TNKIK
-229 IRMGGELPG
+229 IRVGGDIPG
-238 TDGLKGFYCENGM
+238 TEGLKGFYSINGM
-251 IKGTDST
+251 IKAVDENGALIY
-258 GHVVYCIYPD
+258 GLYPD
-268 GTAEFGDG
+268 GTVNIGKGNIVYNPQNNKVTLG
-276 SAKFATDKSGYIAG
+276 SGVTL
-290 GAISWHWDASKNK
+290 SWS
-303 YVCSMK
+303 
-309 GVVLTWDNLDEE
+309 NLDEE
-321 TKENLKGEPGKD
+321 AKENLKGEPGKD

-349 IFMGEFSSAPADPQ
+349 IFMGEFSSAPANPQ

-408 MQSVVCSLDGTVVSG
+408 MQSVACSLDGTVVFG
-423 LPVTTTFSMFYG
+423 LPITTTFSMFYG
-435 TTELSLDSLSVG
+435 TTELPLDSLSVG

-469 AAVADVIRIPI
+469 ATVADVIRIPI
-480 TGKATYKGAQ
+480 TGRVTYKGSQ
-490 YERTLQ
+490 YERTLH
-496 LSINKI
+496 LSINKV
-502 KPGANG
+502 KPGENG
-508 QNGTDGTDGADGQN
+508 EDGTDGANGQN

-535 KRDAN
+535 KRDAD
-540 GNSDVSKISCRV
+540 GNSDVSNISCRV
-552 MKTDGTSTV
+552 MKTDGASTV

-576 SGNATSYTPDSEI
+576 SGNATSYTPDKQI
-589 SVSGITNKIQ
+589 SVSGITDKIQ

-641 MWKGDLSSAPS
+641 TWKGDLSSAPS

-786 REDITFSYSGDF
+786 REDITFSYSGNF

-808 SPTSHSSTYKQR
+808 SPASHSSTYKQR
-820 ISFTT
+820 VSFTT

-844 DKGIVEALD
+844 DKGTVEALD
-853 MSYHMDN
+853 TSYHMDN
-860 EHAWVGSGVA
+860 EHAWTGSGVTN
-870 SAVVD
+870 AVVD
-875 IAVPTSGSHFVEIV
+875 IAVPTAGSHFVEIV

-898 NEDRVRFRML
+898 NEDRVKFRML

-914 YSTAVIDGE
+914 YSTAVIDSK

-948 KSKRDVVDLPTS
+948 KSKRNVIDLPAS

-1035 TLQDGKWGEY
+1035 TLQGGKWGEY

-1052 HYGKDGEP
+1052 HYGKDGE
-1060 GEPGTPG
+1060 PG

-1101 DSNGKLTG
+1101 DSSGKLTG
-1109 VALGRDCV
+1109 IALGRDCI
-1117 TVDGEKKTGIFA
+1117 TVDGEKRTGIFA
-1129 LDQDDLMLELDP
+1129 LVGGNIVFKLDP
-1141 LNKRYVFR
+1141 ISEEYEFQGSVVADSITMKDFAHLSQAIFKGDFMFSQQGIDADGNPTSNYQEFNQENPQGGNFKPNLAFNLKTGDQYSNGGHVYGFATNTPIQAN
-1149 GTNIIGSPDGQR
+1149 GTSVDPDKVAYSKVNI
-1161 VVISPDSKDIK
+1161 
-1172 IFDDSNK
+1172 
-1179 NVLRID
+1179 
-1185 GASKDSLN
+1185 
-1193 DLFSQNIPTINIK
+1193 LFSGTSSLRLPNDKKFDGVEFTIVSTASRSFDGSANIY
-1206 NIPASVPSQERE
+1206 RE
-1218 YMVDIADPIYVTGNV
+1218 GGGDTNYSATGIHYKGVEIRTCYMRSEGSFIRLIAHWNGSKLKYYVVGHSDNFAMIEPILNTQGTSATLGIWFVDRV
-1233 ALDGRFF
+1233 
-1240 GGYTSSSPNTIFVEI
+1240 YTSSTSMRVYYNDINLFLFMLNVYSGKNAPNTGG
-1255 ILKTYSDSSL
+1255 L
-1265 QNIIYADYLYSKVV
+1265 N
-1279 SYTTEH
+1279 
-1285 SFDGEMFTGFLVSGY
+1285 FTS
-1300 NVLSLRLAM
+1300 
-1309 SYQYSHSF
+1309 
-1317 SINNMSIT
+1317 
-1325 PVVNEYLSSLF
+1325 
-1336 ANGISLGTSSK
+1336 
-1347 NLFSV
+1347 
-1352 MNRRVNGINSIQAIL
+1352 
-1367 SDGTSGLRLDSNGLQ
+1367 
-1382 SLRNGRWGMVP
+1382 
-1393 SIICYGRAYSTP
+1393 
-1405 SNAYIRRCKSYNG
+1405 
-1418 DIPTITRMSS
+1418 
-1428 TLGYLRMNI
+1428 
-1437 PSSWTADGFSESN
+1437 PSS
-1450 VQIMLTGFGQS
+1450 
-1461 RNGSASNMSEFLIK
+1461 
-1475 ATVISVT
+1475 
-1482 SSEVYIGLSDDDT
+1482 
-1495 GNDGEF
+1495 
-1501 YFEMKWL
+1501 

>member
-17 KATGRKLSNG
+17 KSTGRKLSNG

-57 IDSLVVRETM
+57 IDALLVRGQFT
-67 VVFELLI
+67 VFELLI
-74 QKIRAVKG
+74 SKIRSIMGAQTISQGQGKVKS
-82 ALGITQACG
+82 A
-91 RIKTATL
+91 RISDDGTEYL
-98 DESGQNWLVTIED
+98 IELED
-111 EMSFVAHDFIRCQDW
+111 EDVSLVAHDFIRCQ
-126 TNGTLKGYW
+126 TFSGTDLRMYH
-135 VEISEIRKID
+135 VEIES
-145 GVDTIVIPVSD
+145 VDLSTKTLHIPLLEFNLD
-156 FTGGI
+156 
-161 GYTDGMEAVDPALS
+161 DS
-175 GMTTPA
+175 GNVLNPPKA
-181 IGDEIVQFG
+181 GDDLVQFG
-190 NSKDV
+190 NSQNKA
-195 NRQSAIYLHA
+195 RQSAIYLHA
-205 DEGGQP
+205 DENGQP
-211 AIDILFGINSKSF
+211 AIDVMFDIDSKDW
-224 AGCTK
+224 TNKIK
-229 IRMGGELPG
+229 IRVGGDIPG
-238 TDGLKGFYCENGM
+238 TEGLKGFYSINGM
-251 IKGTDST
+251 IKAVDENGALIY
-258 GHVVYCIYPD
+258 GLYPD
-268 GTAEFGDG
+268 GTVNIGKGNIVYNPQNNKVTLG
-276 SAKFATDKSGYIAG
+276 SGVTL
-290 GAISWHWDASKNK
+290 SWS
-303 YVCSMK
+303 
-309 GVVLTWDNLDEE
+309 NLDEE
-321 TKENLKGEPGKD
+321 AKENLKGEPGKD

-349 IFMGEFSSAPADPQ
+349 IFMGEFSSAPANPQ

-408 MQSVVCSLDGTVVSG
+408 MQSVACSLDGTVVFG
-423 LPVTTTFSMFYG
+423 LPITTTFSMFYG
-435 TTELSLDSLSVG
+435 TTELPLDSLSVG

-480 TGKATYKGAQ
+480 TGRVTYKGSQ
-490 YERTLQ
+490 YERTLH
-496 LSINKI
+496 LSINKV
-502 KPGANG
+502 KPGENG
-508 QNGTDGTDGADGQN
+508 ENGTDGTNGQN
-522 AVIYSLQPSTNII
+522 AVIYSLQPSINII
-535 KRDAN
+535 KRDAD
-540 GNSDVSKISCRV
+540 GNSDISNISCRV
-552 MKTDGTSTV
+552 MKTDGASTV

-576 SGNATSYTPDSEI
+576 SGNATSYTPDKQI
-589 SVSGITNKIQ
+589 SVSGITDKIQ

-641 MWKGDLSSAPS
+641 TWKGDLSSAPA
-652 NPEKNWAYRNTSNGI
+652 NPQKNWAYRNTSNGI

-673 SAWELMVADGQ
+673 TAWELMVADGQ

-699 VTYHDSEDEPSRPT
+699 ITYHDSEDEPPRPT

-786 REDITFSYSGDF
+786 REDITFSYSGNF

-808 SPTSHSSTYKQR
+808 SPASHSSTYKQR
-820 ISFTT
+820 VSFTT

-853 MSYHMDN
+853 TSYHMDN
-860 EHAWVGSGVA
+860 EHAWTGSGVTN
-870 SAVVD
+870 AVVD
-875 IAVPTSGSHFVEIV
+875 IAVPTAGSHFVEIV

-898 NEDRVRFRML
+898 NEDRVKFRML

-914 YSTAVIDGE
+914 YSTAVIDGK

-948 KSKRDVVDLPTS
+948 KSKRNVIDLPTS

-982 GNIVKYNNVYK
+982 GNIVKYNDVYK

-1045 KNYRLFG
+1045 KNYHLFG

-1060 GEPGTPG
+1060 GE
-1067 EDANLLPWVE
+1067 DANLLPWVE
-1077 DWNNNKTEI
+1077 QWDNNKTLI
-1086 GGEYLISP
+1086 DGEYVVSP
-1094 KIFSGTK
+1094 KMFSGTK
-1101 DSNGKLTG
+1101 DSGGKLTG
-1109 VALGRDCV
+1109 IALGRDCI
-1117 TVDGEKKTGIFA
+1117 TVDGEKRTGIFA
-1129 LDQDDLMLELDP
+1129 LVGGNIVFKLDP
-1141 LNKRYVFR
+1141 ISEEYEFQGSVVADSITMKDFAHLSQAIFKGDFMFSQQGIDADGNPTSNYQEFNQENPQGGNFKPNLAFNLKTGDQYSNGGHVYGFATNTPIQAN
-1149 GTNIIGSPDGQR
+1149 GTSVDPDKVAYSKVNI
-1161 VVISPDSKDIK
+1161 
-1172 IFDDSNK
+1172 
-1179 NVLRID
+1179 
-1185 GASKDSLN
+1185 
-1193 DLFSQNIPTINIK
+1193 LFSGTSSLRLPNDKKFDGVEFTIVSTASRSFDGSANIY
-1206 NIPASVPSQERE
+1206 RE
-1218 YMVDIADPIYVTGNV
+1218 GGGDTNYSATGIHYKGVEIRTCYMRSEGSFIRLIAHWNGSKLKYYVVGHSDNFAMIEPILNTQGTSATLGIWFVDRV
-1233 ALDGRFF
+1233 
-1240 GGYTSSSPNTIFVEI
+1240 YTSSTSMRVYYNDINLFLFMLNVYSGKDAPNTGG
-1255 ILKTYSDSSL
+1255 L
-1265 QNIIYADYLYSKVV
+1265 N
-1279 SYTTEH
+1279 
-1285 SFDGEMFTGFLVSGY
+1285 FTS
-1300 NVLSLRLAM
+1300 
-1309 SYQYSHSF
+1309 
-1317 SINNMSIT
+1317 
-1325 PVVNEYLSSLF
+1325 
-1336 ANGISLGTSSK
+1336 
-1347 NLFSV
+1347 
-1352 MNRRVNGINSIQAIL
+1352 
-1367 SDGTSGLRLDSNGLQ
+1367 
-1382 SLRNGRWGMVP
+1382 
-1393 SIICYGRAYSTP
+1393 
-1405 SNAYIRRCKSYNG
+1405 
-1418 DIPTITRMSS
+1418 
-1428 TLGYLRMNI
+1428 
-1437 PSSWTADGFSESN
+1437 PSS
-1450 VQIMLTGFGQS
+1450 
-1461 RNGSASNMSEFLIK
+1461 
-1475 ATVISVT
+1475 
-1482 SSEVYIGLSDDDT
+1482 
-1495 GNDGEF
+1495 
-1501 YFEMKWL
+1501 

>member
-57 IDSLVVRETM
+57 IDALLVRGQFT
-67 VVFELLI
+67 VFELLI
-74 QKIRAVKG
+74 SKIRSIMGAQTISQGQGKVKS
-82 ALGITQACG
+82 A
-91 RIKTATL
+91 RISDDGTEYL
-98 DESGQNWLVTIED
+98 IELED
-111 EMSFVAHDFIRCQDW
+111 EDVSLVAHDFIRCQ
-126 TNGTLKGYW
+126 TFSGTDLRMYH
-135 VEISEIRKID
+135 VEIESVDLSTKTLHIPLSEFNLD
-145 GVDTIVIPVSD
+145 D
-156 FTGGI
+156 
-161 GYTDGMEAVDPALS
+161 S
-175 GMTTPA
+175 GNVLNPPKA
-181 IGDEIVQFG
+181 GDDLVQFG
-190 NSKDV
+190 NSQNKD
-195 NRQSAIYLHA
+195 RQSAIYLHA
-205 DEGGQP
+205 DENGQP
-211 AIDILFGINSKSF
+211 AIDVMFDIDSKDW
-224 AGCTK
+224 TNKIK
-229 IRMGGELPG
+229 IRVGGDIPG
-238 TDGLKGFYCENGM
+238 TEGLKGFYSINGM
-251 IKGTDST
+251 IKAVDENGALIY
-258 GHVVYCIYPD
+258 GLYPD
-268 GTAEFGDG
+268 GTVNIGKGNIVYNPQNNKVTLG
-276 SAKFATDKSGYIAG
+276 SGVTL
-290 GAISWHWDASKNK
+290 SWS
-303 YVCSMK
+303 
-309 GVVLTWDNLDEE
+309 NLDEE
-321 TKENLKGEPGKD
+321 AKENLKGEP
-333 GQDGTNG
+333 G

-349 IFMGEFSSAPADPQ
+349 IFMGEFSSAPANPQ

-408 MQSVVCSLDGTVVSG
+408 MQSVACSLDGTVVFG
-423 LPVTTTFSMFYG
+423 LPITTTFSMFYG
-435 TTELSLDSLSVG
+435 TTELPLDSLSVG

-469 AAVADVIRIPI
+469 ATVADVIRIPI
-480 TGKATYKGAQ
+480 TGRVTYKGSQ
-490 YERTLQ
+490 YERTLH
-496 LSINKI
+496 LSINKV
-502 KPGANG
+502 KPGENG
-508 QNGTDGTDGADGQN
+508 ENGTDGTNGQN

-535 KRDAN
+535 KRDAD
-540 GNSDVSKISCRV
+540 GNSDVSNISCRV
-552 MKTDGTSTV
+552 MKTDGASTV

-576 SGNATSYTPDSEI
+576 SGNATSYTPDKQI
-589 SVSGITNKIQ
+589 SVSGITDKIQ

-641 MWKGDLSSAPS
+641 TWKGDLSSAPA
-652 NPEKNWAYRNTSNGI
+652 NPQKNWAYRNTSNGI

-673 SAWELMVADGQ
+673 TAWELMVADGQ

-699 VTYHDSEDEPSRPT
+699 ITYHDSEDEPSRPT

-786 REDITFSYSGDF
+786 REDITFSYSGNF

-820 ISFTT
+820 VSFTT

-853 MSYHMDN
+853 TSYRMDN
-860 EHAWVGSGVA
+860 EHAWEGSGVTN
-870 SAVVD
+870 AVVD
-875 IAVPTSGSHFVEIV
+875 IAVPTAGSHFVEIV
-889 YTKDGSGSS
+889 YTKDGSTSS
-898 NEDRVRFRML
+898 NEDRVKFRML

-914 YSTAVIDGE
+914 YSTAVIDGK

-948 KSKRDVVDLPTS
+948 KSKRNVIDLPTS

-1060 GEPGTPG
+1060 GADGKSG

-1077 DWNNNKTEI
+1077 RWDNNKTLI
-1086 GGEYLISP
+1086 DGEYVVSP
-1094 KIFSGTK
+1094 KMFSGTK
-1101 DSNGKLTG
+1101 DSGGKLTG
-1109 VALGRDCV
+1109 IALGRDCI
-1117 TVDGEKKTGIFA
+1117 TVDGEKRTGIFA
-1129 LDQDDLMLELDP
+1129 LVGGNIVFKLDP
-1141 LNKRYVFR
+1141 ISEEYEFQGSVVADSITMKDFAHLSQAIFKGDFMFSQQGIDADGNPTSNYQEFNQENPQGGNFKPNLAFNLKTGDQYSNGGHVYGFATNTPIQAN
-1149 GTNIIGSPDGQR
+1149 GTSVDPDKVAYSKVNI
-1161 VVISPDSKDIK
+1161 
-1172 IFDDSNK
+1172 
-1179 NVLRID
+1179 
-1185 GASKDSLN
+1185 
-1193 DLFSQNIPTINIK
+1193 LFSGTSSLRLPNDKKFDGVEFTIVSTASRSFDGSANIY
-1206 NIPASVPSQERE
+1206 RE
-1218 YMVDIADPIYVTGNV
+1218 GGGDTNYSATGIHYKGVEIRTCYMRSEGSFIRLIAHWNGSKLKYYVVGHSDNFAMIEPILNTQGTSATLGIWFVDRV
-1233 ALDGRFF
+1233 
-1240 GGYTSSSPNTIFVEI
+1240 YTSSTSMRVYYNDINLFLFMLNVYSGKDAPNTGG
-1255 ILKTYSDSSL
+1255 L
-1265 QNIIYADYLYSKVV
+1265 N
-1279 SYTTEH
+1279 
-1285 SFDGEMFTGFLVSGY
+1285 FTS
-1300 NVLSLRLAM
+1300 
-1309 SYQYSHSF
+1309 
-1317 SINNMSIT
+1317 
-1325 PVVNEYLSSLF
+1325 
-1336 ANGISLGTSSK
+1336 
-1347 NLFSV
+1347 
-1352 MNRRVNGINSIQAIL
+1352 
-1367 SDGTSGLRLDSNGLQ
+1367 
-1382 SLRNGRWGMVP
+1382 
-1393 SIICYGRAYSTP
+1393 
-1405 SNAYIRRCKSYNG
+1405 
-1418 DIPTITRMSS
+1418 
-1428 TLGYLRMNI
+1428 
-1437 PSSWTADGFSESN
+1437 PSS
-1450 VQIMLTGFGQS
+1450 
-1461 RNGSASNMSEFLIK
+1461 
-1475 ATVISVT
+1475 
-1482 SSEVYIGLSDDDT
+1482 
-1495 GNDGEF
+1495 
-1501 YFEMKWL
+1501 

>member
-57 IDSLVVRETM
+57 IDALLVRGQFT
-67 VVFELLI
+67 VFELLI
-74 QKIRAVKG
+74 SKIRSIMGAQTISQGQGKVKS
-82 ALGITQACG
+82 A
-91 RIKTATL
+91 RISDDGTEYL
-98 DESGQNWLVTIED
+98 IELED
-111 EMSFVAHDFIRCQDW
+111 EDVSLVAHDFIRCQ
-126 TNGTLKGYW
+126 TFSGTDLRMYH
-135 VEISEIRKID
+135 VEIESVDLLTKTLHIPLSEFNLD
-145 GVDTIVIPVSD
+145 D
-156 FTGGI
+156 
-161 GYTDGMEAVDPALS
+161 S
-175 GMTTPA
+175 GNVLNPPKA
-181 IGDEIVQFG
+181 GDDLVQFG
-190 NSKDV
+190 NSQNKA
-195 NRQSAIYLHA
+195 RQSAIYLHA
-205 DEGGQP
+205 DENGQP
-211 AIDILFGINSKSF
+211 AIDVMFDIDSKDW
-224 AGCTK
+224 TNKIK
-229 IRMGGELPG
+229 IRVGGDIPG
-238 TDGLKGFYCENGM
+238 TEGLKGFYSINGM
-251 IKGTDST
+251 IKAVDENGALIY
-258 GHVVYCIYPD
+258 GLYPD
-268 GTAEFGDG
+268 GTVNIGKGNIVYNPQNNKVTLG
-276 SAKFATDKSGYIAG
+276 SGVTL
-290 GAISWHWDASKNK
+290 SWS
-303 YVCSMK
+303 
-309 GVVLTWDNLDEE
+309 NLDEE

-349 IFMGEFSSAPADPQ
+349 IFMGEFSSAPANPQ

-408 MQSVVCSLDGTVVSG
+408 MQSVACSLDGTVVFG
-423 LPVTTTFSMFYG
+423 LPITTTFSMFYG
-435 TTELSLDSLSVG
+435 TTELPLDSLSVG
-447 SITGVTATADRSTG
+447 SITGVTATSDRSTG

-480 TGKATYKGAQ
+480 TGRVTYKGSQ
-490 YERTLQ
+490 YERTLH
-496 LSINKI
+496 LSINKV
-502 KPGANG
+502 KPGENG
-508 QNGTDGTDGADGQN
+508 ENGTDGANGQN

-535 KRDAN
+535 KRDAD
-540 GNSDVSKISCRV
+540 GNSDVSNISCRV
-552 MKTDGTSTV
+552 MKTDGASTV

-576 SGNATSYTPDSEI
+576 SGNATSYTPDKQI
-589 SVSGITNKIQ
+589 SVSGITDKIQ

-641 MWKGDLSSAPS
+641 TWKGDLSSAPA
-652 NPEKNWAYRNTSNGI
+652 NPQKNWAYRNTSNGI

-673 SAWELMVADGQ
+673 TAWELMVADGQ

-699 VTYHDSEDEPSRPT
+699 ITYHDSEDEPSRPT

-786 REDITFSYSGDF
+786 REDITFSYSGNF

-820 ISFTT
+820 VSFTT

-853 MSYHMDN
+853 TSYSSSN
-860 EHAWVGSGVA
+860 EHAWEGSGVTN
-870 SAVVD
+870 AVVD
-875 IAVPTSGSHFVEIV
+875 IAVPTAGSHFVEIV
-889 YTKDGSGSS
+889 YTKDSSTSS
-898 NEDRVRFRML
+898 NEDRVKFRML

-914 YSTAVIDGE
+914 YSTAVIDGK

-948 KSKRDVVDLPTS
+948 KSKRNVIDLPAS

-1035 TLQDGKWGEY
+1035 TLQGGKWGEY
-1045 KNYRLFG
+1045 KSYRLFG

-1060 GEPGTPG
+1060 GADGKPG

-1101 DSNGKLTG
+1101 DSSGKLTG

-1149 GTNIIGSPDGQR
+1149 GTNIIGSPNGQR

-1172 IFDDSNK
+1172 IFDDNNK

-1193 DLFSQNIPTINIK
+1193 DLFSQNIPTINVK

-1218 YMVDIADPIYVTGNV
+1218 YMVDITDPIYVTGNV

-1255 ILKTYSDSSL
+1255 ILKAYSDSSL
-1265 QNIIYADYLYSKVV
+1265 QNIIYADYIYSKVV
-1279 SYTTEH
+1279 SYKTEH
-1285 SFDGEMFTGFLVSGY
+1285 IFNDEMFTGFLVSGY

-1309 SYQYSHSF
+1309 SEQYPHSF

-1382 SLRNGRWGMVP
+1382 SSRNGRWGMVP

-1428 TLGYLRMNI
+1428 TMGYLRMNI
-1437 PSSWTADGFSESN
+1437 PSSWTTDGFSEST

-1475 ATVISVT
+1475 ATVLSVT